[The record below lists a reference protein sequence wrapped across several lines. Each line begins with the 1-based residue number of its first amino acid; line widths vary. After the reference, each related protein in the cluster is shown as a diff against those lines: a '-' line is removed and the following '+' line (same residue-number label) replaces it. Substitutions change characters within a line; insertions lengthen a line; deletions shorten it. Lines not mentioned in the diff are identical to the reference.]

1 MKKILFAFSMIFALV
16 SCVSEDLPQTS
27 IPQEGDKVTLTF
39 GVQIP
44 EAGVATRSMAD
55 PAITSLNLLVFD
67 QNGYLVETAQA
78 YVGGSTSWTDK
89 TTPTDATETQPFT
102 VTLTK
107 TSAYRAIHF
116 VANAN
121 VSGLAQFGHEDALI
135 PSLVS
140 TSDDDA
146 YWQRMEFANG
156 IANKSGTYLSDGTVV
171 PLVRNFAKV
180 TVTENLSNF
189 VLEGFVVMNTRS
201 EGTVAAYN
209 ARERKFAK
217 FVEDTSARA
226 YSAMIAEYN
235 GFEAGE
241 QQNDTPNDS
250 AFTTGAK
257 YVRETAAGATNG
269 TNPYIIVKGKW
280 VASGTP
286 TDQTESKYYRLD
298 FVNAGG
304 TSGLAAI
311 LRNFSYNFTITSVE
325 KAGMSLDDVMK
336 ATEGENNLSFQ
347 EATQS
352 LLNISDGTG
361 QLFVS
366 ATNVTLVSNEPYIL
380 MYKYV
385 PDISTGTVGTATY
398 ARKDAYNA
406 DRSAF
411 VSDYVFDS
419 GTVDDLIAET
429 TDPALKAYYQEFS
442 DYDYIELLP
451 RSPESNTLNDVIVI
465 TGGELAREVR
475 FTRQPKINMTVKAYD
490 GFSKDKEDTT
500 VPAATNQKVWVDITI
515 PANLSQYIFPLE
527 FEIEAGAL
535 SIYPD
540 ANPDTDVTT
549 AERNNM
555 PVRTG
560 ATIIP
565 GQSGNTFRFVR
576 TLSLEEYQ
584 ALKAANPNAE
594 SVTFTSQFRT
604 NKADNESAVYVA
616 NHYFNTGN
624 RSFTNGGTAITEV
637 KRNITVTFD
646 DQASYYGADRSV
658 TATINVPDAANKDVT
673 VTIGDG
679 FTQPGTRTRET
690 DANGNIT
697 LPLTTAGWSGN
708 RSVTVS
714 YDAEIISDNQ
724 VITYTDGSATA
735 TVNVLYIPAGNIS
748 WEDIGN
754 TYRTVYLMRVDGN
767 TELSAIGTGG
777 NNQSNSQVQ
786 ITVAGLSVN
795 ERLYLRY
802 RSSTS
807 YSTTYLTVS
816 DAINGVNTTFAWQD
830 SRPNYSTMD

>member
-1 MKKILFAFSMIFALV
+1 M
-16 SCVSEDLPQTS
+16 
-27 IPQEGDKVTLTF
+27 TLTF

-44 EAGVATRSMAD
+44 EAGVATRSMAE
-55 PAITSLNLLVFD
+55 PAIKSLNLLVFD

-78 YVGGSTSWTDK
+78 YVGSSTSWEDK
-89 TTPTDATETQPFT
+89 TTPTTPTAEQEFT

-116 VANAN
+116 VANAD

-140 TSDDDA
+140 TEDDDA
-146 YWQRMEFANG
+146 YWQRMEFADG
-156 IANKSGTYLSDGTVV
+156 VANNTGTSDLTEDTVV

-180 TVTENLSNF
+180 TVTESLDNF

-217 FVEDTSARA
+217 FVEGKSARE

-241 QQNDTPNDS
+241 QQNTTPADN

-257 YVRETAAGATNG
+257 YVRETAAGATDG

-280 VASGTP
+280 VATGTP

-325 KAGMSLDDVMK
+325 KAGMSLVEVMN

-366 ATNVTLVSNEPYIL
+366 ATNVTLVSDEPYIL

-385 PDISTGTVGTATY
+385 PKISTGATDNGSAEY

-411 VSDYVFDS
+411 KSDYIAKDEDGNELK
-419 GTVDDLIAET
+419 GTVASLIAAT

-442 DYDYIELLP
+442 DYNYITLQPDTP
-451 RSPESNTLNDVIVI
+451 RPNTLNDVIVI

-475 FTRQPKINMTVKAYD
+475 FTLQEKINMTVEAYD
-490 GFSKDKEDTT
+490 GVGKDDE
-500 VPAATNQKVWVDITI
+500 VARATGQKVWVDIAI

-540 ANPDTDVTT
+540 ANPEASVTT

-560 ATIIP
+560 ATIAIDEAT
-565 GQSGNTFRFVR
+565 GELKSGNTFRFVR
-576 TLSLEEYQ
+576 TLSLEEYE
-584 ALKAANPNAE
+584 ALKEADPNAE
-594 SVTFTSQFRT
+594 SVTFTSQFLT
-604 NKADNESAVYVA
+604 NKAANESQVYVA
-616 NHYFNTGN
+616 NHYFNTGFDIDQNEKGEKEYIGFKNPEITYVKSLIIKNIKSATAKYDYGIMGSGDRLSSN
-624 RSFTNGGTAITEV
+624 RDITISDGNNHFTTRTFNNAGPANTEPIDVSSWDLTEDATIYFSFTYSIDIMGNKLEE
-637 KRNITVTFD
+637 NY
-646 DQASYYGADRSV
+646 QASIKVSELNATGA
-658 TATINVPDAANKDVT
+658 
-673 VTIGDG
+673 
-679 FTQPGTRTRET
+679 
-690 DANGNIT
+690 NIT
-697 LPLTTAGWSGN
+697 LNFTKN
-708 RSVTVS
+708 
-714 YDAEIISDNQ
+714 
-724 VITYTDGSATA
+724 
-735 TVNVLYIPAGNIS
+735 
-748 WEDIGN
+748 
-754 TYRTVYLMRVDGN
+754 
-767 TELSAIGTGG
+767 
-777 NNQSNSQVQ
+777 
-786 ITVAGLSVN
+786 
-795 ERLYLRY
+795 
-802 RSSTS
+802 
-807 YSTTYLTVS
+807 
-816 DAINGVNTTFAWQD
+816 
-830 SRPNYSTMD
+830 

>member
-1 MKKILFAFSMIFALV
+1 M
-16 SCVSEDLPQTS
+16 
-27 IPQEGDKVTLTF
+27 TLTF

-67 QNGYLVETAQA
+67 QNGYLVETATA
-78 YVGGSTSWTDK
+78 TVGGNTLWEDK
-89 TTPTDATETQPFT
+89 TTPTTPAAKQAFT

-116 VANAN
+116 VANAD
-121 VSGLAQFGHEDALI
+121 VSGLADFGHEDALI

-140 TSDDDA
+140 TDTDDA

-156 IANKSGTYLSDGTVV
+156 IANTSGTYLSKDTVV

-180 TVTENLSNF
+180 TVTESLDNF

-217 FVEDTSARA
+217 FVDVDGKTARA
-226 YSAMIAEYN
+226 YSAMITEYN

-241 QQNDTPNDS
+241 QQNTKPADA
-250 AFTTGAK
+250 AFTLGAK
-257 YVRETAAGATNG
+257 YVRETVAGATETKNDDGTTTPG
-269 TNPYIIVKGKW
+269 TNPYIIVKGKYNG
-280 VASGTP
+280 ST
-286 TDQTESKYYRLD
+286 TSTYYRLD
-298 FVNAGG
+298 FVNASG
-304 TSGLAAI
+304 TAQGDTTPGLAAI
-311 LRNFSYNFTITSVE
+311 LRNFSYNFNITSVE
-325 KAGMSLDDVMK
+325 KAGMSLEDVMN

-352 LLNISDGTG
+352 LLNISDGQG

-385 PDISTGTVGTATY
+385 PNISTGTTANGSAKY
-398 ARKDAYNA
+398 SRKGLYNA
-406 DRSAF
+406 EKSAF
-411 VSDYVFDS
+411 ESDYITGS
-419 GTVDDLIAET
+419 GTVDNLIANA
-429 TDPALKAYYQEFS
+429 TDPSLKAYYREFAG
-442 DYDYIELLP
+442 YNYIKLQP
-451 RSPESNTLNDVIVI
+451 RSPQANTLDDVIVI

-475 FTRQPKINMTVKAYD
+475 FKLQQKINMTVKAYD
-490 GFSKDKEDTT
+490 GASKNSDKTTDTE

-527 FEIEAGAL
+527 FEIEAEAL

-540 ANPDTDVTT
+540 AKPTTTVTT

-576 TLSLEEYQ
+576 TLSLDEYN
-584 ALKAANPNAE
+584 ALKAAAGTNAE
-594 SVTFTSQFRT
+594 TVTFTSQFRT
-604 NKADNESAVYVA
+604 NKADNKSAVYVA

-624 RSFTNGGTAITEV
+624 VSFTNGGAAINEV
-637 KRNITVTFD
+637 KRNITVTFN
-646 DQASYYGADRSV
+646 DQASYYGAGRSV
-658 TATINVPDAANKDVT
+658 TATINVPNAASKYVT
-673 VTIGDG
+673 VTVGDG
-679 FTQPGTRTRET
+679 FTLSGTSSMPT
-690 DANGNIT
+690 NGSGNIT
-697 LPLTTAGWSGN
+697 LTLTTAGWSGN

-714 YDAEIISDNQ
+714 YDAEIVSGNQ
-724 VITYTDGSATA
+724 VITYADGSATA
-735 TVNVLYIPAGNIS
+735 TVNKLYIPAGKIAYTNDTIS
-748 WEDIGN
+748 GIEEF
-754 TYRTVYLMRVDGN
+754 T
-767 TELSAIGTGG
+767 
-777 NNQSNSQVQ
+777 
-786 ITVAGLSVN
+786 
-795 ERLYLRY
+795 LYHSG
-802 RSSTS
+802 SSTNQTS
-807 YSTTYLTVS
+807 YISNKSNETAFTVTINNLDQNSEVLYVRTDRTGSYGSPRYYSPLFSAQDALDGFSGAFTTK
-816 DAINGVNTTFAWQD
+816 DPWNN
-830 SRPNYSTMD
+830 

>member
-44 EAGVATRSMAD
+44 EAGVATRSMAV

-78 YVGGSTSWTDK
+78 YVGGSTSWDDK
-89 TTPTDATETQPFT
+89 TTPTDATKTQSFT

-121 VSGLAQFGHEDALI
+121 VSGLANFGHEDALI
-135 PSLVS
+135 HSLVS
-140 TSDDDA
+140 TGTDDA

-156 IANKSGTYLSDGTVV
+156 IASDSGTKLDNNTVV

-180 TVTENLSNF
+180 TVTENLDNF

-217 FVEDTSARA
+217 FVNGTTARE

-241 QQNDTPNDS
+241 QQNTTPADN
-250 AFTTGAK
+250 AFTPGAK
-257 YVRETAAGATNG
+257 YVRETAAGATDG
-269 TNPYIIVKGKW
+269 TNPYIIVKGKYNG
-280 VASGTP
+280 ST
-286 TDQTESKYYRLD
+286 TSTYNRLD

-311 LRNFSYNFTITSVE
+311 LRNFSYNFTITGVE
-325 KAGMSLDDVMK
+325 KAGMSLTDAMN

-385 PDISTGTVGTATY
+385 SNIANGTVGTASY
-398 ARKDAYNA
+398 ARKDTYNE

-411 VSDYVFDS
+411 VSDYVIDS
-419 GTVDDLIAET
+419 GIVADLIDETT

-442 DYDYIELLP
+442 DYNYITLQPDTP
-451 RSPESNTLNDVIVI
+451 RPNTLNDVIVI

-475 FTRQPKINMTVKAYD
+475 FTLQEKINMTVEAYD
-490 GFSKDKEDTT
+490 GVGKDDE
-500 VPAATNQKVWVDITI
+500 VARATGQKVWVDIAI

-540 ANPDTDVTT
+540 ANPEASVTT

-560 ATIIP
+560 ATIAIDEAT
-565 GQSGNTFRFVR
+565 GELKSGNTFRFVR
-576 TLSLEEYQ
+576 TLSLEEYE
-584 ALKAANPNAE
+584 ALKEADPNAE
-594 SVTFTSQFRT
+594 SVTFTSQFLT
-604 NKADNESAVYVA
+604 NKAANESQVYVA
-616 NHYFNTGN
+616 NHYFNTGFDIDKN
-624 RSFTNGGTAITEV
+624 DEGVDEYIGFKNPPITYATEL
-637 KRNITVTFD
+637 KISNITVTGWYRNYEKTVEIFTSDSYNASDRLGSYDNVATNSKLSGSIDITGKGLTD
-646 DQASYYGADRSV
+646 DSVIYFRASDYYSTYTASATVGDINKGA
-658 TATINVPDAANKDVT
+658 
-673 VTIGDG
+673 
-679 FTQPGTRTRET
+679 
-690 DANGNIT
+690 IT
-697 LPLTTAGWSGN
+697 LSF
-708 RSVTVS
+708 
-714 YDAEIISDNQ
+714 
-724 VITYTDGSATA
+724 
-735 TVNVLYIPAGNIS
+735 
-748 WEDIGN
+748 
-754 TYRTVYLMRVDGN
+754 
-767 TELSAIGTGG
+767 
-777 NNQSNSQVQ
+777 NN
-786 ITVAGLSVN
+786 
-795 ERLYLRY
+795 
-802 RSSTS
+802 
-807 YSTTYLTVS
+807 
-816 DAINGVNTTFAWQD
+816 
-830 SRPNYSTMD
+830 

>member
-1 MKKILFAFSMIFALV
+1 M
-16 SCVSEDLPQTS
+16 
-27 IPQEGDKVTLTF
+27 TLTF

-44 EAGVATRSMAD
+44 EAGVATRSMAV

-78 YVGGSTSWTDK
+78 YVGGSTSWDDK
-89 TTPTDATETQPFT
+89 TTPTDATKTQSFT

-121 VSGLAQFGHEDALI
+121 VSGLANFGHEDALI

-140 TSDDDA
+140 TGTDDA

-156 IANKSGTYLSDGTVV
+156 IASDSGTKLDNNTVV

-180 TVTENLSNF
+180 TVTENLDNF

-217 FVEDTSARA
+217 FVNGTSARE

-241 QQNDTPNDS
+241 QQKATPTDA

-257 YVRETAAGATNG
+257 YVRETAAGATDG

-280 VASGTP
+280 VATGTP

-311 LRNFSYNFTITSVE
+311 LRNFSYNFNITSVE
-325 KAGMSLDDVMK
+325 KAGMSLEDVMN

-385 PDISTGTVGTATY
+385 SDIANGTVGTAKY

-411 VSDYVFDS
+411 ESTYFDS
-419 GTVDDLIAET
+419 AKSGTIDDAFINAQ
-429 TDPALKAYYQEFS
+429 DASMRDYYKEFKGYS
-442 DYDYIELLP
+442 YITLLP
-451 RSPESNTLNDVIVI
+451 RTPQTNTLNDVIVI
-465 TGGELAREVR
+465 TGGETGNELAREVR
-475 FTRQPKINMTVKAYD
+475 FTLQEKINMTVEAYD
-490 GFSKDKEDTT
+490 GNVGVEDNE
-500 VPAATNQKVWVDITI
+500 VARATGQKVWVNIAI

-540 ANPDTDVTT
+540 ANPDTSKTT

-560 ATIIP
+560 ATIAIDEAT
-565 GQSGNTFRFVR
+565 GNLKSGNTFRFVR
-576 TLSLEEYQ
+576 TLSLEEYN
-584 ALKAANPNAE
+584 ALKAAAGTNAE
-594 SVTFTSQFRT
+594 TVTFTSQFLT
-604 NKADNESAVYVA
+604 NKAANESQVYVA
-616 NHYFNTGN
+616 NHYFNTGFDIDQN
-624 RSFTNGGTAITEV
+624 EKGEKEYIGFKNPAITYATEL
-637 KRNITVTFD
+637 KISNITVTGWTRYYPKTVEIFTSNSYNTSDRLGSYNNVSTNSKLSGTIDISGKGLAD
-646 DQASYYGADRSV
+646 DSIIYFRASDQYS
-658 TATINVPDAANKDVT
+658 
-673 VTIGDG
+673 
-679 FTQPGTRTRET
+679 
-690 DANGNIT
+690 
-697 LPLTTAGWSGN
+697 
-708 RSVTVS
+708 
-714 YDAEIISDNQ
+714 
-724 VITYTDGSATA
+724 TYTASATVGEINA
-735 TVNVLYIPAGNIS
+735 K
-748 WEDIGN
+748 DI
-754 TYRTVYLMRVDGN
+754 M
-767 TELSAIGTGG
+767 
-777 NNQSNSQVQ
+777 
-786 ITVAGLSVN
+786 
-795 ERLYLRY
+795 
-802 RSSTS
+802 
-807 YSTTYLTVS
+807 LTF
-816 DAINGVNTTFAWQD
+816 DN
-830 SRPNYSTMD
+830 

>member
-1 MKKILFAFSMIFALV
+1 MIFALV
-16 SCVSEDLPQTS
+16 SCVSEDLPQTY

-44 EAGVATRSMAD
+44 EAGVATRSMAE

-78 YVGGSTSWTDK
+78 YVGGSTSWNDT
-89 TTPTDATETQPFT
+89 TTPTTPPTATQDFT

-116 VANAN
+116 VANAD
-121 VSGLAQFGHEDALI
+121 VSGLADFGHEDALI

-140 TSDDDA
+140 TGDADA
-146 YWQRMEFANG
+146 YWQRMEFADG
-156 IANKSGTYLSDGTVV
+156 VANNTGTSDLTEDTVV

-217 FVEDTSARA
+217 FVNVDGTTARA

-241 QQNDTPNDS
+241 QQNATPADA

-257 YVRETAAGATNG
+257 YVRETAAGATDG

-280 VASGTP
+280 VATGTP

-325 KAGMSLDDVMK
+325 KDGMSLENVMK

-385 PDISTGTVGTATY
+385 SNIANGTVGTASH
-398 ARKDAYNA
+398 ARKDTYNA

-411 VSDYVFDS
+411 ESTYYDNSKS
-419 GTVDDLIAET
+419 GTIDDAFINAQ
-429 TDPALKAYYQEFS
+429 DASMRDYYKEFKGYS
-442 DYDYIELLP
+442 YITLLP
-451 RSPESNTLNDVIVI
+451 RSPQANTLDDVIVI

-475 FTRQPKINMTVKAYD
+475 FTLQEKINMTVEAYD
-490 GFSKDKEDTT
+490 GVGNDDVVER
-500 VPAATNQKVWVDITI
+500 ATGQKVWVDITI

-540 ANPDTDVTT
+540 ANPDTNVTT

-576 TLSLEEYQ
+576 TLSLEEYN
-584 ALKAANPNAE
+584 ALKAAAGTNAE
-594 SVTFTSQFRT
+594 TVTFTSQFLT
-604 NKADNESAVYVA
+604 NKAANESQVYVA
-616 NHYFNTGN
+616 NHYFNTGFDIDKN
-624 RSFTNGGTAITEV
+624 DEGEYENIGFKNPPRPEV
-637 KRNITVTFD
+637 TTLTFKVRGSHLYNS
-646 DQASYYGADRSV
+646 A
-658 TATINVPDAANKDVT
+658 PT
-673 VTIGDG
+673 VTITSGSASA
-679 FTQPGTRTRET
+679 E
-690 DANGNIT
+690 IT
-697 LPLTTAGWSGN
+697 LN
-708 RSVTVS
+708 
-714 YDAEIISDNQ
+714 SDER
-724 VITYTDGSATA
+724 TYTSCTYDLTGLGLYEDSVVTFSGSYTGTYDRWTYTGTCTYTTTIGALQNQEITLDF
-735 TVNVLYIPAGNIS
+735 NVE
-748 WEDIGN
+748 WD
-754 TYRTVYLMRVDGN
+754 
-767 TELSAIGTGG
+767 
-777 NNQSNSQVQ
+777 
-786 ITVAGLSVN
+786 
-795 ERLYLRY
+795 
-802 RSSTS
+802 
-807 YSTTYLTVS
+807 
-816 DAINGVNTTFAWQD
+816 
-830 SRPNYSTMD
+830 

>member
-44 EAGVATRSMAD
+44 ETGVATRSMAV

-78 YVGGSTSWTDK
+78 YVGGSTSWNDN
-89 TTPTDATETQPFT
+89 TTPTDATKTQDFT

-140 TSDDDA
+140 TGTDDA

-156 IANKSGTYLSDGTVV
+156 IASDSGTKLDNNTVV

-180 TVTENLSNF
+180 TVTESLANF
-189 VLEGFVVMNTRS
+189 ELEGFVVMNTRS

-217 FVEDTSARA
+217 FVDSNNQARE
-226 YSAMIAEYN
+226 YSAMIAEYK

-241 QQNDTPNDS
+241 QNNDTPDV
-250 AFTTGAK
+250 ADFTTGAK
-257 YVRETAAGATNG
+257 YVRETVAGATETKNDDGTTTPG

-280 VASGTP
+280 VATGTP

-325 KAGMSLDDVMK
+325 KDGMSLDEVMN

-366 ATNVTLVSNEPYIL
+366 ATNVTLVSDEPYIL

-385 PDISTGTVGTATY
+385 PNIANNGTVGTAKY
-398 ARKDAYNA
+398 SRKGLYNA

-411 VSDYVFDS
+411 ESDYIAKDEDGNELK
-419 GTVDDLIAET
+419 GTIDDAFIDAQ
-429 TDPALKAYYQEFS
+429 DASMRDYYKEFKGYS
-442 DYDYIELLP
+442 YITLLP
-451 RSPESNTLNDVIVI
+451 RTPQETTWNDDIVI

-475 FTRQPKINMTVKAYD
+475 FTLQKKINMTVEAYD
-490 GFSKDKEDTT
+490 GNVGVEDNE
-500 VPAATNQKVWVDITI
+500 VARATGQKVWVDIAI

-540 ANPDTDVTT
+540 ANPDTRVTT

-560 ATIIP
+560 ATIAIDEAT
-565 GQSGNTFRFVR
+565 GNLKSGNTFRFVR
-576 TLSLEEYQ
+576 TLSLEEYN
-584 ALKAANPNAE
+584 ALKAAAGTNAE
-594 SVTFTSQFRT
+594 TVTFTSQFLT
-604 NKADNESAVYVA
+604 NKAANESQVYVA
-616 NHYFNTGN
+616 NHYFNTGFDGFVN
-624 RSFTNGGTAITEV
+624 PTVQEV
-637 KRNITVTFD
+637 KSLSFSAIGSNLNGENR
-646 DQASYYGADRSV
+646 
-658 TATINVPDAANKDVT
+658 T
-673 VTIGDG
+673 VTITSGSASA
-679 FTQPGTRTRET
+679 E
-690 DANGNIT
+690 IT
-697 LPLTTAGWSGN
+697 LN
-708 RSVTVS
+708 
-714 YDAEIISDNQ
+714 SDER
-724 VITYTDGSATA
+724 TYTSCTYDLTGLGLYEDSVVTFSGSYEVTYGYGY
-735 TVNVLYIPAGNIS
+735 TFTYTCTYTTT
-748 WEDIGN
+748 IGA
-754 TYRTVYLMRVDGN
+754 LQ
-767 TELSAIGTGG
+767 
-777 NNQSNSQVQ
+777 NQK
-786 ITVAGLSVN
+786 ITLAF
-795 ERLYLRY
+795 EWDR
-802 RSSTS
+802 
-807 YSTTYLTVS
+807 
-816 DAINGVNTTFAWQD
+816 
-830 SRPNYSTMD
+830 

>member
-1 MKKILFAFSMIFALV
+1 M
-16 SCVSEDLPQTS
+16 
-27 IPQEGDKVTLTF
+27 TLTF

-44 EAGVATRSMAD
+44 EAGVATRSMAV

-78 YVGGSTSWTDK
+78 YVGGSTSWDDK
-89 TTPTDATETQPFT
+89 TTPTDATKTQSFT

-121 VSGLAQFGHEDALI
+121 VSGLANFGHEDALI

-140 TSDDDA
+140 TGTDDA

-156 IANKSGTYLSDGTVV
+156 IASDSGTKLDNNTVV

-180 TVTENLSNF
+180 TVTENLDNF

-217 FVEDTSARA
+217 FVNGTSARE

-241 QQNDTPNDS
+241 QQKATPTDA

-257 YVRETAAGATNG
+257 YVRETAAGATDG

-280 VASGTP
+280 VATGTP

-311 LRNFSYNFTITSVE
+311 LRNFSYNFNITSVE
-325 KAGMSLDDVMK
+325 KAGMSLEDVMN

-385 PDISTGTVGTATY
+385 SDIANGTVGTAKY

-411 VSDYVFDS
+411 ESTYFDS
-419 GTVDDLIAET
+419 AKSGTIDDAFINAQ
-429 TDPALKAYYQEFS
+429 DASMRDYYKEFKGYS
-442 DYDYIELLP
+442 YITLLP
-451 RSPESNTLNDVIVI
+451 RTPQTNTLNDVIVI
-465 TGGELAREVR
+465 TGGETGNELAREVR
-475 FTRQPKINMTVKAYD
+475 FTLQEKIDMTVEAYD
-490 GFSKDKEDTT
+490 GNDEDN
-500 VPAATNQKVWVDITI
+500 VVERATGQKVWVDITI

-540 ANPDTDVTT
+540 ANPDTSKTT

-560 ATIIP
+560 ATIAIDEAT
-565 GQSGNTFRFVR
+565 GNLKSGNTFRFVR
-576 TLSLEEYQ
+576 TLSLEEYE
-584 ALKAANPNAE
+584 ALKEADPNAE
-594 SVTFTSQFRT
+594 SVTFTSQFLT
-604 NKADNESAVYVA
+604 NKAANESQVYVA
-616 NHYFNTGN
+616 NHYFKTGFDIDQN
-624 RSFTNGGTAITEV
+624 EKGEKEYIGFKNPPRPEV
-637 KRNITVTFD
+637 TTLTFKVRGSNLYNS
-646 DQASYYGADRSV
+646 AR
-658 TATINVPDAANKDVT
+658 T
-673 VTIGDG
+673 VTITSGSASA
-679 FTQPGTRTRET
+679 E
-690 DANGNIT
+690 IT
-697 LPLTTAGWSGN
+697 LN
-708 RSVTVS
+708 
-714 YDAEIISDNQ
+714 SDER
-724 VITYTDGSATA
+724 TYTSCTYDLTGLGLYEDSVVTFSGSYTGTYDRWTYTGTCTYTTTIGALQNQEITLDF
-735 TVNVLYIPAGNIS
+735 NVEWDY
-748 WEDIGN
+748 
-754 TYRTVYLMRVDGN
+754 
-767 TELSAIGTGG
+767 
-777 NNQSNSQVQ
+777 
-786 ITVAGLSVN
+786 
-795 ERLYLRY
+795 
-802 RSSTS
+802 
-807 YSTTYLTVS
+807 
-816 DAINGVNTTFAWQD
+816 
-830 SRPNYSTMD
+830 

>member
-1 MKKILFAFSMIFALV
+1 M
-16 SCVSEDLPQTS
+16 
-27 IPQEGDKVTLTF
+27 TLTF

-44 EAGVATRSMAD
+44 EAGVATRSMAE

-78 YVGGSTSWTDK
+78 YVGGSTSWNDT
-89 TTPTDATETQPFT
+89 TTPTDATKTQSFT

-116 VANAN
+116 VANAD
-121 VSGLAQFGHEDALI
+121 VSGLANFGHEDALI

-140 TSDDDA
+140 TDTDDA

-156 IANKSGTYLSDGTVV
+156 IANTSGTYLSKDTVV
-171 PLVRNFAKV
+171 PLVRSFAKV
-180 TVTENLSNF
+180 TVTESLDNF

-217 FVEDTSARA
+217 FVDVDGKTARA
-226 YSAMIAEYN
+226 YSAMITEYN

-241 QQNDTPNDS
+241 QQNTKPADA

-257 YVRETAAGATNG
+257 YVRETAAGATDG

-280 VASGTP
+280 VATGTP

-325 KAGMSLDDVMK
+325 KAGMSLDEVMN

-385 PDISTGTVGTATY
+385 PNISTGTTANGSASY

-411 VSDYVFDS
+411 ESTYYDSAKS
-419 GTVDDLIAET
+419 GTVASLIAAT

-442 DYDYIELLP
+442 DYNYITLQP
-451 RSPESNTLNDVIVI
+451 RSPQANTLDDVIVI

-475 FTRQPKINMTVKAYD
+475 FTLQQKINMTVEAYD
-490 GFSKDKEDTT
+490 GVGKDNE
-500 VPAATNQKVWVDITI
+500 VARATGEKVWVNITI

-540 ANPDTDVTT
+540 ANPNTNVTT

-560 ATIIP
+560 ATIAIDEAT
-565 GQSGNTFRFVR
+565 GNLKSGNTFRFVR
-576 TLSLEEYQ
+576 TLSLAEYND
-584 ALKAANPNAE
+584 LKDKAANGAE
-594 SVTFTSQFRT
+594 TVTFTSQFKT
-604 NKADNESAVYVA
+604 NKAANESQVYVA
-616 NHYFNTGN
+616 NHYFNTGYDIDKNDEGVDEYIGFKNPEVTYVETLIMDHINAATNSGDN
-624 RSFTNGGTAITEV
+624 RLGTNRA
-637 KRNITVTFD
+637 
-646 DQASYYGADRSV
+646 
-658 TATINVPDAANKDVT
+658 
-673 VTIGDG
+673 VTIYTADN
-679 FTQPGTRTRET
+679 TTLGTRYFNNNGPTDTSALDVSSYEITLDDTIYFRFTRTSSNTTYYAYVKVSELN
-690 DANGNIT
+690 ANGANIT
-697 LPLTTAGWSGN
+697 LNFTTTNPL
-708 RSVTVS
+708 
-714 YDAEIISDNQ
+714 
-724 VITYTDGSATA
+724 
-735 TVNVLYIPAGNIS
+735 
-748 WEDIGN
+748 
-754 TYRTVYLMRVDGN
+754 
-767 TELSAIGTGG
+767 
-777 NNQSNSQVQ
+777 
-786 ITVAGLSVN
+786 
-795 ERLYLRY
+795 
-802 RSSTS
+802 
-807 YSTTYLTVS
+807 
-816 DAINGVNTTFAWQD
+816 
-830 SRPNYSTMD
+830 

>member
-16 SCVSEDLPQTS
+16 SCVNEDLPQTS

-78 YVGGSTSWTDK
+78 YVGGSTSWNDT
-89 TTPTDATETQPFT
+89 TTPTTPPTAEQDFT

-116 VANAN
+116 VANAD

-140 TSDDDA
+140 TGDADA

-156 IANKSGTYLSDGTVV
+156 IANDSGTFLDNNTVV

-180 TVTENLSNF
+180 TVTENLTNF

-217 FVEDTSARA
+217 FVEGKTARG
-226 YSAMIAEYN
+226 YSAMIAEYS

-241 QQNDTPNDS
+241 QQNATPAAD
-250 AFTTGAK
+250 AFTPATEAI
-257 YVRETAAGATNG
+257 YVRETAAGATDG

-325 KAGMSLDDVMK
+325 KDGMSLVEVMT

-385 PDISTGTVGTATY
+385 PDISSPGETANGSAKY
-398 ARKDAYNA
+398 SRKDTYNA

-411 VSDYVFDS
+411 VSDYVIDS
-419 GTVDDLIAET
+419 GTVADLIAAT

-442 DYDYIELLP
+442 DYNYITLQPGSLKE
-451 RSPESNTLNDVIVI
+451 NTLNDVIVI

-475 FTRQPKINMTVKAYD
+475 FTLQKKINMTVEAYD
-490 GFSKDKEDTT
+490 GNGNDKEDNE
-500 VPAATNQKVWVDITI
+500 VARATGQKVWVDITI

-540 ANPDTDVTT
+540 ANPDTSVTT

-565 GQSGNTFRFVR
+565 NQSGNTFRFVR
-576 TLSLEEYQ
+576 TLSLEEYN
-584 ALKAANPNAE
+584 ALKTAANGAE
-594 SVTFTSQFRT
+594 TVTFTSQFLT
-604 NKADNESAVYVA
+604 NKAASASQVYVA
-616 NHYFNTGN
+616 NHYFNTGKDGFVN
-624 RSFTNGGTAITEV
+624 PAITYATEL
-637 KRNITVTFD
+637 KLGNINAAHAYQHPQYPEYSDDYLATSNRNVTIYTKDGTNVSGTTTYSFD
-646 DQASYYGADRSV
+646 ENGPRNNV
-658 TATINVPDAANKDVT
+658 TTITINGENLNLTTEDYVYFKFTRSSTTYYAYVKVSDLNA
-673 VTIGDG
+673 DG
-679 FTQPGTRTRET
+679 
-690 DANGNIT
+690 ANIT
-697 LPLTTAGWSGN
+697 LNFTTTNPL
-708 RSVTVS
+708 
-714 YDAEIISDNQ
+714 
-724 VITYTDGSATA
+724 
-735 TVNVLYIPAGNIS
+735 
-748 WEDIGN
+748 
-754 TYRTVYLMRVDGN
+754 
-767 TELSAIGTGG
+767 
-777 NNQSNSQVQ
+777 
-786 ITVAGLSVN
+786 
-795 ERLYLRY
+795 
-802 RSSTS
+802 
-807 YSTTYLTVS
+807 
-816 DAINGVNTTFAWQD
+816 
-830 SRPNYSTMD
+830 

>member
-1 MKKILFAFSMIFALV
+1 M
-16 SCVSEDLPQTS
+16 
-27 IPQEGDKVTLTF
+27 TLTF

-44 EAGVATRSMAD
+44 EAGVATRSMAE
-55 PAITSLNLLVFD
+55 PAITSLSLLVFD

-78 YVGGSTSWTDK
+78 YVGGSTSWEDK
-89 TTPTDATETQPFT
+89 TTPTTPTATQKFT

-116 VANAN
+116 VANAD
-121 VSGLAQFGHEDALI
+121 VSGLADFGHEDALI

-140 TSDDDA
+140 TDADDA

-156 IANKSGTYLSDGTVV
+156 IANTSGTYLSTDTVV

-180 TVTENLSNF
+180 TVTESLDNF

-217 FVEDTSARA
+217 FVDVDGKTARA

-241 QQNDTPNDS
+241 QQDS
-250 AFTTGAK
+250 KPADAAFTTGAK
-257 YVRETAAGATNG
+257 YVRETAAGATDG

-286 TDQTESKYYRLD
+286 TGQTESKYYRLD

-311 LRNFSYNFTITSVE
+311 LRNFSYNFNITSVE
-325 KAGMSLDDVMK
+325 KAGMSLDEVMN

-366 ATNVTLVSNEPYIL
+366 ATNVTLVSDEPYIL

-385 PDISTGTVGTATY
+385 PNISTGTTANGSASY

-411 VSDYVFDS
+411 ESTYYDSAKS
-419 GTVDDLIAET
+419 GTVASLIAAT

-442 DYDYIELLP
+442 DYNYITLQP
-451 RSPESNTLNDVIVI
+451 RDPQPNTLDDVIVI

-475 FTRQPKINMTVKAYD
+475 FTLQEKIDMTVEAYD
-490 GFSKDKEDTT
+490 GASKNSDKTT
-500 VPAATNQKVWVDITI
+500 DNEVARATGEKVWVDITI

-540 ANPDTDVTT
+540 ANPNTNVTT

-560 ATIIP
+560 ATIAIDEAT
-565 GQSGNTFRFVR
+565 GTLKSGNTFRFVR
-576 TLSLEEYQ
+576 TLSLAEYN
-584 ALKAANPNAE
+584 ALKTAANGAE
-594 SVTFTSQFRT
+594 TVTFTSQFLT
-604 NKADNESAVYVA
+604 NKAESASQVYVA
-616 NHYFNTGN
+616 NHYFNTGFDGFVN
-624 RSFTNGGTAITEV
+624 PKTTANFTNVALNGGA
-637 KRNITVTFD
+637 
-646 DQASYYGADRSV
+646 YYGANQTVTLTFTAPDSTGPINVKLENIAGLTPTGTANEDGTYTTTYSGGTHTLTFTTNSWGGSRSV
-658 TATINVPDAANKDVT
+658 TFSADTSSVKYNSATASATVNKIHIAAGDLKVSGIKYASVSAGPLGTGYAETAT
-673 VTIGDG
+673 VTIEYNGSNVG
-679 FTQPGTRTRET
+679 QFSVNRNTTTNS
-690 DANGNIT
+690 DAFD
-697 LPLTTAGWSGN
+697 L
-708 RSVTVS
+708 
-714 YDAEIISDNQ
+714 
-724 VITYTDGSATA
+724 
-735 TVNVLYIPAGNIS
+735 TVNNLSENNYQTLTIS
-748 WEDIGN
+748 LN
-754 TYRTVYLMRVDGN
+754 Y
-767 TELSAIGTGG
+767 
-777 NNQSNSQVQ
+777 
-786 ITVAGLSVN
+786 
-795 ERLYLRY
+795 
-802 RSSTS
+802 STS
-807 YSTTYLTVS
+807 YIYNSTSGKATTTIGNL
-816 DAINGVNTTFAWQD
+816 VNCTQTITF
-830 SRPNYSTMD
+830 N

>member
-44 EAGVATRSMAD
+44 EAGVATRSMAE

-78 YVGGSTSWTDK
+78 YVGGSTSWNDT
-89 TTPTDATETQPFT
+89 TTPTDATKTQAFT

-140 TSDDDA
+140 TEDDDA

-156 IANKSGTYLSDGTVV
+156 IASDSGTKLDNSTIV

-180 TVTENLSNF
+180 TVTESLANF
-189 VLEGFVVMNTRS
+189 ELEGFVVTNTRS

-217 FVEDTSARA
+217 FVDVDGTTARE

-241 QQNDTPNDS
+241 QQNDEPADA
-250 AFTTGAK
+250 AFTLGAK
-257 YVRETAAGATNG
+257 YVRETAAGATDG

-280 VASGTP
+280 VATGTP

-325 KAGMSLDDVMK
+325 KAGMSLDEVMN

-385 PDISTGTVGTATY
+385 PNISTGTTANGSASY

-411 VSDYVFDS
+411 ESTYYDSAKS
-419 GTVDDLIAET
+419 GTVASLIAAT

-442 DYDYIELLP
+442 DYNYITLQP
-451 RSPESNTLNDVIVI
+451 RDPQPNTLDDVIVI

-475 FTRQPKINMTVKAYD
+475 FTLQEKIDMTVEAYD
-490 GFSKDKEDTT
+490 GVGKDNE
-500 VPAATNQKVWVDITI
+500 VARATGEKVWVNITI

-540 ANPDTDVTT
+540 ANPNTNVTT

-560 ATIIP
+560 ATIAIDEAT
-565 GQSGNTFRFVR
+565 GNLKSGNTFRFVR
-576 TLSLEEYQ
+576 TLSLAEYND
-584 ALKAANPNAE
+584 LKDKAANGAE
-594 SVTFTSQFRT
+594 TVTFTSQFKT
-604 NKADNESAVYVA
+604 NKAANESQVYVA
-616 NHYFNTGN
+616 NHYFNTGYDIDKN
-624 RSFTNGGTAITEV
+624 DEGVDEYIGFKNPEITDIEV
-637 KRNITVTFD
+637 LHVEHITVTGGYSGSRDIELFTNSD
-646 DQASYYGADRSV
+646 YSSNNRLATYNNIDSGDKLSNNSLSIAGKNLTEDSIIYFRTNSYYGYRRYA
-658 TATINVPDAANKDVT
+658 
-673 VTIGDG
+673 
-679 FTQPGTRTRET
+679 Q
-690 DANGNIT
+690 
-697 LPLTTAGWSGN
+697 
-708 RSVTVS
+708 
-714 YDAEIISDNQ
+714 
-724 VITYTDGSATA
+724 A
-735 TVNVLYIPAGNIS
+735 TVGQINSGSFNLPF
-748 WEDIGN
+748 
-754 TYRTVYLMRVDGN
+754 
-767 TELSAIGTGG
+767 EL
-777 NNQSNSQVQ
+777 NN
-786 ITVAGLSVN
+786 
-795 ERLYLRY
+795 
-802 RSSTS
+802 
-807 YSTTYLTVS
+807 
-816 DAINGVNTTFAWQD
+816 
-830 SRPNYSTMD
+830 

>member
-1 MKKILFAFSMIFALV
+1 M
-16 SCVSEDLPQTS
+16 
-27 IPQEGDKVTLTF
+27 TLTF

-44 EAGVATRSMAD
+44 EAGVATRSMAV
-55 PAITSLNLLVFD
+55 PAVTSLNLLVFD

-78 YVGGSTSWTDK
+78 YVGGSTSWTDN
-89 TTPTDATETQPFT
+89 TTPTTPAAKQAFT

-116 VANAN
+116 VANAD
-121 VSGLAQFGHEDALI
+121 VSGLADFGHEDALI

-140 TSDDDA
+140 IDTDDA

-156 IANKSGTYLSDGTVV
+156 IASDSGTKLDNNTVV

-180 TVTENLSNF
+180 TVTENLPNF

-209 ARERKFAK
+209 AREREFAE
-217 FVEDTSARA
+217 FVNGTTARE

-241 QQNDTPNDS
+241 QQNTKPADA

-257 YVRETAAGATNG
+257 YVRETAAGATDG

-280 VASGTP
+280 VATGTP

-325 KAGMSLDDVMK
+325 KAGMSLDEVMT

-385 PDISTGTVGTATY
+385 PNISTGTTANGSASY

-411 VSDYVFDS
+411 ESDYIAKDEDGNELK
-419 GTVDDLIAET
+419 GTIDDAFINAQ
-429 TDPALKAYYQEFS
+429 DASMRDYYKEFKGYS
-442 DYDYIELLP
+442 YITLLP
-451 RSPESNTLNDVIVI
+451 RTPQETTWNDDIVI

-475 FTRQPKINMTVKAYD
+475 FTLQEKINMTVEAYD
-490 GFSKDKEDTT
+490 GNDKDKDDE
-500 VPAATNQKVWVDITI
+500 VARATGQKVWVDITI

-540 ANPDTDVTT
+540 ANPEASVTT

-560 ATIIP
+560 ATIAIDEAT
-565 GQSGNTFRFVR
+565 GNLKSGNTFRFVR
-576 TLSLEEYQ
+576 TLSLEEYE
-584 ALKAANPNAE
+584 ALKEADPNAE
-594 SVTFTSQFRT
+594 SVTFTSQFLT
-604 NKADNESAVYVA
+604 NKAANESQVYVA
-616 NHYFNTGN
+616 NHYFKTGFDIDQN
-624 RSFTNGGTAITEV
+624 EKGEKEYIGFKNPPRPEV
-637 KRNITVTFD
+637 TTLTFKVRGSNLYNS
-646 DQASYYGADRSV
+646 AR
-658 TATINVPDAANKDVT
+658 T
-673 VTIGDG
+673 VTITSGSASA
-679 FTQPGTRTRET
+679 E
-690 DANGNIT
+690 IT
-697 LPLTTAGWSGN
+697 LN
-708 RSVTVS
+708 
-714 YDAEIISDNQ
+714 SDER
-724 VITYTDGSATA
+724 TYTSCTYDLTGLGLYEDSVVTFSGSYTGTYDRWTYTCTYTTTIGALQNQEITLDF
-735 TVNVLYIPAGNIS
+735 NVEWDY
-748 WEDIGN
+748 
-754 TYRTVYLMRVDGN
+754 
-767 TELSAIGTGG
+767 
-777 NNQSNSQVQ
+777 
-786 ITVAGLSVN
+786 
-795 ERLYLRY
+795 
-802 RSSTS
+802 
-807 YSTTYLTVS
+807 
-816 DAINGVNTTFAWQD
+816 
-830 SRPNYSTMD
+830 

>member
-44 EAGVATRSMAD
+44 EAGVATRSMAV

-78 YVGGSTSWTDK
+78 YVGGSTLWDDK
-89 TTPTDATETQPFT
+89 TSPSDAANKQPQPFT

-116 VANAN
+116 VANAA
-121 VSGLAQFGHEDALI
+121 VSGLADFGHEDALI

-140 TSDDDA
+140 TGDADA

-156 IANKSGTYLSDGTVV
+156 IASDSGTKLDNNTVV

-180 TVTENLSNF
+180 TVAENLSNF

-217 FVEDTSARA
+217 FVNGTTARA

-235 GFEAGE
+235 GFEAGV
-241 QQNDTPNDS
+241 QQDTKPADA

-257 YVRETAAGATNG
+257 YVRETAAGATDG

-325 KAGMSLDDVMK
+325 KAGMSLDEVMN

-385 PDISTGTVGTATY
+385 PNISTGAIDNGSASYSRKGTY
-398 ARKDAYNA
+398 AEKE
-406 DRSAF
+406 SAF
-411 VSDYVFDS
+411 IEDDKYIIGS
-419 GTVDDLIAET
+419 GTVASLITET
-429 TDPALKAYYQEFS
+429 SDPALKAYYQEFS
-442 DYDYIELLP
+442 DYNYIKLQP
-451 RSPESNTLNDVIVI
+451 RDPQPNTLNDVIVI

-475 FTRQPKINMTVKAYD
+475 FKLQQKINMTVEAYD
-490 GFSKDKEDTT
+490 GNVGVEDNE
-500 VPAATNQKVWVDITI
+500 VARATGEKVWVDITI

-540 ANPDTDVTT
+540 ANPNTNVTT

-576 TLSLEEYQ
+576 TLSLAEYN
-584 ALKAANPNAE
+584 ALKTAANGAE
-594 SVTFTSQFRT
+594 TVTFTSQFKT
-604 NKADNESAVYVA
+604 NKAANESQVYVA
-616 NHYFNTGN
+616 NHYFNTG
-624 RSFTNGGTAITEV
+624 FDVDGGFE
-637 KRNITVTFD
+637 N
-646 DQASYYGADRSV
+646 
-658 TATINVPDAANKDVT
+658 PD
-673 VTIGDG
+673 
-679 FTQPGTRTRET
+679 
-690 DANGNIT
+690 
-697 LPLTTAGWSGN
+697 L
-708 RSVTVS
+708 
-714 YDAEIISDNQ
+714 
-724 VITYTDGSATA
+724 
-735 TVNVLYIPAGNIS
+735 
-748 WEDIGN
+748 
-754 TYRTVYLMRVDGN
+754 VYLTFNVK
-767 TELSAIGTGG
+767 GG
-777 NNQSNSQVQ
+777 NNYNGSSRTIGIYSDSNHSKKIGEVTISQGQTESVTIDITDLNLNDNSRIYFYSEYTQWVQSGRQWQQV
-786 ITVAGLSVN
+786 
-795 ERLYLRY
+795 
-802 RSSTS
+802 
-807 YSTTYLTVS
+807 TYTCTKNLTVGELK
-816 DAINGVNTTFAWQD
+816 NNTTTTLDF
-830 SRPNYSTMD
+830 SSN

>member
-1 MKKILFAFSMIFALV
+1 M
-16 SCVSEDLPQTS
+16 
-27 IPQEGDKVTLTF
+27 TLTF

-89 TTPTDATETQPFT
+89 TTPTDATKKQAFT

-116 VANAN
+116 VANAD
-121 VSGLAQFGHEDALI
+121 VSGLANFGHEDALI

-140 TSDDDA
+140 TDTDDA

-156 IANKSGTYLSDGTVV
+156 IASDSGTKLDNNTVV

-180 TVTENLSNF
+180 TVTESLSNF

-209 ARERKFAK
+209 AREREFAE
-217 FVEDTSARA
+217 FVNGTTARA

-235 GFEAGE
+235 GFEAGV
-241 QQNDTPNDS
+241 QQNTKPADA

-257 YVRETAAGATNG
+257 YVRETAAGATDG

-298 FVNAGG
+298 FVNASG

-311 LRNFSYNFTITSVE
+311 LRNFSYNFNITSVE
-325 KAGMSLDDVMK
+325 KAGMSLDEVMN

-352 LLNISDGTG
+352 LLNISDGHG

-385 PDISTGTVGTATY
+385 PNISTGTTANGSASY

-411 VSDYVFDS
+411 ESTYYDSAKS
-419 GTVDDLIAET
+419 GTVASLIAAT

-442 DYDYIELLP
+442 DYNYITLQP
-451 RSPESNTLNDVIVI
+451 RSPQANTLDDVIVI

-475 FTRQPKINMTVKAYD
+475 FTLQQKINMTVEAYD
-490 GFSKDKEDTT
+490 GVGKDNE
-500 VPAATNQKVWVDITI
+500 VARATGEKVWVDITI

-540 ANPDTDVTT
+540 ANPDPSKTT

-576 TLSLEEYQ
+576 TLSLEEYN
-584 ALKAANPNAE
+584 ALKTAANGAE
-594 SVTFTSQFRT
+594 TVTFTSQFLT
-604 NKADNESAVYVA
+604 NKAANASQVYVA
-616 NHYFNTGN
+616 NHYFKTGN
-624 RSFTNGGTAITEV
+624 DEFVNPKTTANFTNVALNGGAYYGENQTVTLTFTAPDSTGPINVKLENIAGLTPTGTANEDGTYTTTYS
-637 KRNITVTFD
+637 RGTHTLTFTTN
-646 DQASYYGADRSV
+646 SWGGSRSV
-658 TATINVPDAANKDVT
+658 TFSADT
-673 VTIGDG
+673 
-679 FTQPGTRTRET
+679 
-690 DANGNIT
+690 
-697 LPLTTAGWSGN
+697 S
-708 RSVTVS
+708 SVK
-714 YDAEIISDNQ
+714 
-724 VITYTDGSATA
+724 YTSATA
-735 TVNVLYIPAGNIS
+735 SATVNKIHIAAGALKVSGIEYAFYDGRLNDYEATKATITVLYNNAEVGEFSVNKGESVNNVEFDCTINNLPQESLNIDNNVRLNYTTS
-748 WEDIGN
+748 VSYI
-754 TYRTVYLMRVDGN
+754 
-767 TELSAIGTGG
+767 IGTATTSGYANTNLG
-777 NNQSNSQVQ
+777 NLVNCTKDITFTSN
-786 ITVAGLSVN
+786 
-795 ERLYLRY
+795 
-802 RSSTS
+802 
-807 YSTTYLTVS
+807 
-816 DAINGVNTTFAWQD
+816 
-830 SRPNYSTMD
+830 

>member
-1 MKKILFAFSMIFALV
+1 MIFALV

-27 IPQEGDKVTLTF
+27 TPQEGDKVTLTF
-39 GVQIP
+39 GVHIP

-55 PAITSLNLLVFD
+55 PAVKSLNLLVFD
-67 QNGYLVETAQA
+67 QNGYLVETATA
-78 YVGGSTSWTDK
+78 TVGGSTSWDDK
-89 TTPTDATETQPFT
+89 TTPKDATKTQAFT

-116 VANAN
+116 VANAY
-121 VSGLAQFGHEDALI
+121 VSGLANFGHEDALI

-140 TSDDDA
+140 TDTDDA

-156 IANKSGTYLSDGTVV
+156 IASDSGTKLENNTVV

-180 TVTENLSNF
+180 TVTENISNF

-217 FVEDTSARA
+217 FVNGTKARE

-241 QQNDTPNDS
+241 QQNTKPADA

-257 YVRETAAGATNG
+257 YVRETAAGATDG

-280 VASGTP
+280 VATGTP

-325 KAGMSLDDVMK
+325 KAGMSLEDVMN

-385 PDISTGTVGTATY
+385 PKISTVATDNDSVEY
-398 ARKDAYNA
+398 SRKDAYNA

-411 VSDYVFDS
+411 VSDYIAKDEDGNELK
-419 GTVDDLIAET
+419 GTVASLIAAT

-442 DYDYIELLP
+442 DYNYITLQP
-451 RSPESNTLNDVIVI
+451 RTPEETTFNDVIVI

-475 FTRQPKINMTVKAYD
+475 FTLQKKINMTVEAYD
-490 GFSKDKEDTT
+490 GNVGVEDNE
-500 VPAATNQKVWVDITI
+500 VARATGQKVWVDITI

-540 ANPDTDVTT
+540 ANPDTSKTT

-560 ATIIP
+560 ATIAIDEAT
-565 GQSGNTFRFVR
+565 GNLKSGNTFRFVR
-576 TLSLEEYQ
+576 TLSLEEYE
-584 ALKAANPNAE
+584 ALKEADPNAE
-594 SVTFTSQFRT
+594 SVTFTSQFLT
-604 NKADNESAVYVA
+604 NKAANESQVYVA
-616 NHYFNTGN
+616 NHYFKTGFDGFENPEITYVNTLQFSATGTNLHDEN
-624 RSFTNGGTAITEV
+624 R
-637 KRNITVTFD
+637 
-646 DQASYYGADRSV
+646 
-658 TATINVPDAANKDVT
+658 T
-673 VTIGDG
+673 VTITCGDWS
-679 FTQPGTRTRET
+679 QQ
-690 DANGNIT
+690 IT
-697 LPLTTAGWSGN
+697 LTGSKQSL
-708 RSVTVS
+708 S
-714 YDAEIISDNQ
+714 YDLSSHNFTNDMTVTISGSYRYGQSISNWWGTECTC
-724 VITYTDGSATA
+724 TYTTTLGQLQNA
-735 TVNVLYIPAGNIS
+735 
-748 WEDIGN
+748 DITLN
-754 TYRTVYLMRVDGN
+754 F
-767 TELSAIGTGG
+767 TE
-777 NNQSNSQVQ
+777 
-786 ITVAGLSVN
+786 
-795 ERLYLRY
+795 
-802 RSSTS
+802 
-807 YSTTYLTVS
+807 
-816 DAINGVNTTFAWQD
+816 
-830 SRPNYSTMD
+830 

>member
-1 MKKILFAFSMIFALV
+1 M
-16 SCVSEDLPQTS
+16 
-27 IPQEGDKVTLTF
+27 TLTF
-39 GVQIP
+39 GVHIP

-55 PAITSLNLLVFD
+55 PAVTSLNLLVFD
-67 QNGYLVETAQA
+67 QNGYLVETATA
-78 YVGGSTSWTDK
+78 TVGGNTSWEDK
-89 TTPTDATETQPFT
+89 TTPTDAAKTQAFT

-116 VANAN
+116 VANAD
-121 VSGLAQFGHEDALI
+121 VSGLADFGHEDALI

-140 TSDDDA
+140 TDTDDA

-156 IANKSGTYLSDGTVV
+156 IASDSGTKLDNSTVV

-180 TVTENLSNF
+180 TVTESLSNF

-209 ARERKFAK
+209 AREREFAE
-217 FVEDTSARA
+217 FVDSNNKARA

-241 QQNDTPNDS
+241 QQNATPADA
-250 AFTTGAK
+250 AFTTASK
-257 YVRETAAGATNG
+257 YVRETAAGATDG

-286 TDQTESKYYRLD
+286 TAQTESKYYRLD

-325 KAGMSLDDVMK
+325 KAGMSLDEVMN

-385 PDISTGTVGTATY
+385 PNISTGTTANGSASY

-411 VSDYVFDS
+411 ESTYFDS
-419 GTVDDLIAET
+419 TKSGTIDDAFINAQ
-429 TDPALKAYYQEFS
+429 DASMRDYYKEFKGYS
-442 DYDYIELLP
+442 YITLLP
-451 RSPESNTLNDVIVI
+451 RSPQANTLNDVIVI

-475 FTRQPKINMTVKAYD
+475 FTLQEKINMTVEAYD
-490 GFSKDKEDTT
+490 GNVGVEDNE
-500 VPAATNQKVWVDITI
+500 VARATGEKVWVNITI

-540 ANPDTDVTT
+540 ANPNTNVTT

-560 ATIIP
+560 ATIAIDEAT
-565 GQSGNTFRFVR
+565 GTLKSGNTFRFVR
-576 TLSLEEYQ
+576 TLSLAEYN
-584 ALKAANPNAE
+584 ALKTAANGAE
-594 SVTFTSQFRT
+594 TVTFTSQFLT
-604 NKADNESAVYVA
+604 NKDESASQVYVA
-616 NHYFNTGN
+616 NHYFNTGFDGFAN
-624 RSFTNGGTAITEV
+624 PKTTANFTNVALNGGA
-637 KRNITVTFD
+637 
-646 DQASYYGADRSV
+646 YYGANQTVTLTFKAPDSTGPINVKLENIAGLTPTGTANEDGTYTTTYSGGTHTLTFTTNSWGGPRSV
-658 TATINVPDAANKDVT
+658 TFSADTSSVKYNSATASATVNKIHIAAGKLKISGIEYAKNGINQYAESATVT
-673 VTIGDG
+673 VQYNGSNVGQFLVNRNTTTNSGEFDLSINSL
-679 FTQPGTRTRET
+679 PET
-690 DANGNIT
+690 SDLSKLNVN
-697 LPLTTAGWSGN
+697 LSYTT
-708 RSVTVS
+708 TVWGVR
-714 YDAEIISDNQ
+714 DD
-724 VITYTDGSATA
+724 YTTSGSAT
-735 TVNVLYIPAGNIS
+735 TT
-748 WEDIGN
+748 IGN
-754 TYRTVYLMRVDGN
+754 LVNCTQT
-767 TELSAIGTGG
+767 
-777 NNQSNSQVQ
+777 
-786 ITVAGLSVN
+786 ITFN
-795 ERLYLRY
+795 
-802 RSSTS
+802 
-807 YSTTYLTVS
+807 
-816 DAINGVNTTFAWQD
+816 
-830 SRPNYSTMD
+830 

>member
-1 MKKILFAFSMIFALV
+1 M
-16 SCVSEDLPQTS
+16 
-27 IPQEGDKVTLTF
+27 TLTF

-44 EAGVATRSMAD
+44 EAGVATRSMAE

-78 YVGGSTSWTDK
+78 YVGSSTSWEDK
-89 TTPTDATETQPFT
+89 TTPTTPTAKQAFT

-116 VANAN
+116 VANAD
-121 VSGLAQFGHEDALI
+121 VSGLADFGHEDALI

-140 TSDDDA
+140 TGEDDA

-156 IANKSGTYLSDGTVV
+156 IANDSGTYLDNNTVV

-189 VLEGFVVMNTRS
+189 ELEGFVVMNTRS

-217 FVEDTSARA
+217 FVDVDGKTARE

-241 QQNDTPNDS
+241 QQNTPPADA
-250 AFTTGAK
+250 AFTDAAK
-257 YVRETAAGATNG
+257 YVRETAAGATDG

-325 KAGMSLDDVMK
+325 KDGMSLVDVMK

-380 MYKYV
+380 MYKYASN
-385 PDISTGTVGTATY
+385 IANGTVGTASY
-398 ARKDAYNA
+398 ARKDTYNA

-411 VSDYVFDS
+411 VAGTTEEPYIIDS
-419 GTVDDLIAET
+419 GTVDDLIAAT

-442 DYDYIELLP
+442 DYNYIKLQP
-451 RSPESNTLNDVIVI
+451 RSPQANTLNDVIVI
-465 TGGELAREVR
+465 TGGETGDELAREVR
-475 FTRQPKINMTVKAYD
+475 FTLQEKINMTVEAYD
-490 GFSKDKEDTT
+490 GNDQDDE
-500 VPAATNQKVWVDITI
+500 VARATGQKVWVDITI

-540 ANPDTDVTT
+540 AKPDTSKTT

-560 ATIIP
+560 ATIAIDEVT
-565 GQSGNTFRFVR
+565 GELKSGNTFRFVR
-576 TLSLEEYQ
+576 TLSLEEYN
-584 ALKAANPNAE
+584 ALKTAANGDE
-594 SVTFTSQFRT
+594 TVTFTSQFLT
-604 NKADNESAVYVA
+604 NKAANESLVYVA
-616 NHYFNTGN
+616 NHYFNTASDGFKNPDRVKVTTLNVQNIDSASTTGYGLGN
-624 RSFTNGGTAITEV
+624 NNNGTREVTIYTKDGTTLGTRNMRTSGVYNNENAITV
-637 KRNITVTFD
+637 PSNVTLYD
-646 DQASYYGADRSV
+646 DDYIYFRYSYY
-658 TATINVPDAANKDVT
+658 
-673 VTIGDG
+673 
-679 FTQPGTRTRET
+679 T
-690 DANGNIT
+690 DYYAVIK
-697 LPLTTAGWSGN
+697 
-708 RSVTVS
+708 
-714 YDAEIISDNQ
+714 ISDLNS
-724 VITYTDGSATA
+724 G
-735 TVNVLYIPAGNIS
+735 AGKA
-748 WEDIGN
+748 
-754 TYRTVYLMRVDGN
+754 L
-767 TELSAIGTGG
+767 AF
-777 NNQSNSQVQ
+777 
-786 ITVAGLSVN
+786 
-795 ERLYLRY
+795 
-802 RSSTS
+802 
-807 YSTTYLTVS
+807 TTTNPL
-816 DAINGVNTTFAWQD
+816 
-830 SRPNYSTMD
+830 

>member
-39 GVQIP
+39 GVQVP

-55 PAITSLNLLVFD
+55 PAVKSLNLLVFD

-78 YVGGSTSWTDK
+78 YVGGSTLWEDK
-89 TTPTDATETQPFT
+89 TTPTDATKTQAFT

-116 VANAN
+116 VANAD
-121 VSGLAQFGHEDALI
+121 VSGLANFGHEDALI

-140 TSDDDA
+140 TDDADA

-156 IANKSGTYLSDGTVV
+156 IACDSGTKLDNNTVV

-209 ARERKFAK
+209 AREREFAE
-217 FVEDTSARA
+217 FVNGTTARA

-241 QQNDTPNDS
+241 QQNATPADA

-257 YVRETAAGATNG
+257 YVRETAAGATDG
-269 TNPYIIVKGKW
+269 TNPYIIVKGKYNG
-280 VASGTP
+280 ST
-286 TDQTESKYYRLD
+286 TSTYYRLD

-311 LRNFSYNFTITSVE
+311 LRNFSYNFNITSVE
-325 KAGMSLDDVMK
+325 KAGMSLDEVMN

-385 PDISTGTVGTATY
+385 PNISTGTTANGSASY

-411 VSDYVFDS
+411 GSTYYDSAKS
-419 GTVDDLIAET
+419 GTVASLIAAT

-442 DYDYIELLP
+442 DYNYITLQP
-451 RSPESNTLNDVIVI
+451 RTPQPNTLDDVIVI

-475 FTRQPKINMTVKAYD
+475 FTLQEKINMTVKAYD
-490 GFSKDKEDTT
+490 GASKNSDKTTDTT

-527 FEIEAGAL
+527 FEIEAEAL

-540 ANPDTDVTT
+540 AKPTTTVTT

-576 TLSLEEYQ
+576 TLSLDEYS
-584 ALKAANPNAE
+584 ALKAAAGTNAE
-594 SVTFTSQFRT
+594 TVTFTSQFRT
-604 NKADNESAVYVA
+604 NKADNKSAVYVA

-624 RSFTNGGTAITEV
+624 VSFTNGGDAITEV

-646 DQASYYGADRSV
+646 NEASYYGAGREV
-658 TATINVPDAANKDVT
+658 EAEIYVPEAAKKNVT
-673 VTIGDG
+673 VTVGDG
-679 FTQPGTRTRET
+679 FQLSGTSTKTT
-690 DANGNIT
+690 DASGYIT
-697 LPLTTAGWSGN
+697 LNLITANWSGN

-714 YDAEIISDNQ
+714 YDAEIVSGNQ
-724 VITYTDGSATA
+724 VITYADGSATA
-735 TVNVLYIPAGNIS
+735 TVNVLHIPAGSFDADNSGLNSQTINMYLGNTNTSLGRVRFNNDGTNQETNLTRTGLEETTELQLRYTVDGGWFGEDTTYAANTTAFAATSSTKKNIS
-748 WEDIGN
+748 F
-754 TYRTVYLMRVDGN
+754 VK
-767 TELSAIGTGG
+767 
-777 NNQSNSQVQ
+777 QQ
-786 ITVAGLSVN
+786 
-795 ERLYLRY
+795 
-802 RSSTS
+802 
-807 YSTTYLTVS
+807 
-816 DAINGVNTTFAWQD
+816 
-830 SRPNYSTMD
+830 

>member
-1 MKKILFAFSMIFALV
+1 M
-16 SCVSEDLPQTS
+16 
-27 IPQEGDKVTLTF
+27 TLTF
-39 GVQIP
+39 GVQVP
-44 EAGVATRSMAD
+44 EAGVATRSMAV
-55 PAITSLNLLVFD
+55 PAVTSLNLLVFD
-67 QNGYLVETAQA
+67 QNGYLVETATA
-78 YVGGSTSWTDK
+78 TVGGNTSWEDK
-89 TTPTDATETQPFT
+89 TTPTDATKTQAFT

-116 VANAN
+116 VANAD
-121 VSGLAQFGHEDALI
+121 VSGLADFGHEDALI

-140 TSDDDA
+140 TDDADA

-156 IANKSGTYLSDGTVV
+156 IASDNGTKLDNNTVV

-180 TVTENLSNF
+180 TVTESLDNF

-217 FVEDTSARA
+217 FVNVDGKTARA

-241 QQNDTPNDS
+241 QQKATPADD

-257 YVRETAAGATNG
+257 YVRETAAGATDG

-325 KAGMSLDDVMK
+325 KAGMSLDEVMN

-385 PDISTGTVGTATY
+385 PNISTGTTANGSASY

-411 VSDYVFDS
+411 ESTYFDS
-419 GTVDDLIAET
+419 TKSGTIDDAFINAQ
-429 TDPALKAYYQEFS
+429 DASMRDYYKEFKGYS
-442 DYDYIELLP
+442 YITLLP
-451 RSPESNTLNDVIVI
+451 RSPQANTLNDVIVI

-475 FTRQPKINMTVKAYD
+475 FTLQEKINMTVEAYD
-490 GFSKDKEDTT
+490 GNVGVEDNE
-500 VPAATNQKVWVDITI
+500 VARATGEKVWVDITI

-540 ANPDTDVTT
+540 ANPNDNVTT

-560 ATIIP
+560 ATIAIDEAT
-565 GQSGNTFRFVR
+565 GNLKSGNTFRFVR
-576 TLSLEEYQ
+576 TLSLAEYND
-584 ALKAANPNAE
+584 LKAKANGAE
-594 SVTFTSQFRT
+594 TVTFTSQFLT
-604 NKADNESAVYVA
+604 NKAANASQVYVA
-616 NHYFNTGN
+616 NHYFTTGYDVDGGFEN
-624 RSFTNGGTAITEV
+624 SRVRVTSLQVQNIDSASGNGLGTNTNGT
-637 KRNITVTFD
+637 
-646 DQASYYGADRSV
+646 RSV
-658 TATINVPDAANKDVT
+658 TILTADQLSTNSTTNL
-673 VTIGDG
+673 
-679 FTQPGTRTRET
+679 GTRNMRSNEGVRGNNQAITVP
-690 DANGNIT
+690 NNIT
-697 LPLTTAGWSGN
+697 LYDDDYIYFRYTYNNSTYYAKILISELNSGAGKSLTFT
-708 RSVTVS
+708 
-714 YDAEIISDNQ
+714 
-724 VITYTDGSATA
+724 
-735 TVNVLYIPAGNIS
+735 
-748 WEDIGN
+748 
-754 TYRTVYLMRVDGN
+754 
-767 TELSAIGTGG
+767 
-777 NNQSNSQVQ
+777 
-786 ITVAGLSVN
+786 
-795 ERLYLRY
+795 
-802 RSSTS
+802 
-807 YSTTYLTVS
+807 TTYPL
-816 DAINGVNTTFAWQD
+816 
-830 SRPNYSTMD
+830 

>member
-1 MKKILFAFSMIFALV
+1 M
-16 SCVSEDLPQTS
+16 
-27 IPQEGDKVTLTF
+27 TLTF

-44 EAGVATRSMAD
+44 EAGVATRSMAV

-78 YVGGSTSWTDK
+78 YVGGSTSWDDK
-89 TTPTDATETQPFT
+89 TTPTDATKTQSFT
-102 VTLTK
+102 VTHTK

-121 VSGLAQFGHEDALI
+121 VSGLANFGHEDALI

-140 TSDDDA
+140 TGDADA

-156 IANKSGTYLSDGTVV
+156 IASDSGTKLDNNTVV

-180 TVTENLSNF
+180 TVTENLDNF

-209 ARERKFAK
+209 AREREFAE
-217 FVEDTSARA
+217 FVNGITARA

-241 QQNDTPNDS
+241 QQNATPADA

-257 YVRETAAGATNG
+257 YVRETAAGATDG
-269 TNPYIIVKGKW
+269 TIPYIIVKGKYNG
-280 VASGTP
+280 ST
-286 TDQTESKYYRLD
+286 TSTYYRLD

-325 KAGMSLDDVMK
+325 KAGMSLDEVMN

-385 PDISTGTVGTATY
+385 SNIANGTVGTASY
-398 ARKDAYNA
+398 ARKDTYNE

-411 VSDYVFDS
+411 VSDYVIDS
-419 GTVDDLIAET
+419 GIVADLIDETT

-442 DYDYIELLP
+442 DYNYITLQPDTP
-451 RSPESNTLNDVIVI
+451 RPNTLNDVIVI

-475 FTRQPKINMTVKAYD
+475 FTLQEKINMTVEAYD
-490 GFSKDKEDTT
+490 GVGKDDE
-500 VPAATNQKVWVDITI
+500 VARAAGQKVWVDIAI

-540 ANPDTDVTT
+540 ANPDPSKPT

-560 ATIIP
+560 ATIAIDEAT
-565 GQSGNTFRFVR
+565 GNLKSGNTFRFVR
-576 TLSLEEYQ
+576 TLSLEEYN
-584 ALKAANPNAE
+584 ALKAAAGTNAE
-594 SVTFTSQFRT
+594 TVTFTSQFLT
-604 NKADNESAVYVA
+604 NKAANESQVYVA
-616 NHYFNTGN
+616 NHYFKTGFDIDQN
-624 RSFTNGGTAITEV
+624 EKGEKEYIGFVNPEITDIEV
-637 KRNITVTFD
+637 LHVEYITVTGGYSGSRDIELFTNSD
-646 DQASYYGADRSV
+646 YSSNNRL
-658 TATINVPDAANKDVT
+658 ATYNNIDS
-673 VTIGDG
+673 GDK
-679 FTQPGTRTRET
+679 
-690 DANGNIT
+690 
-697 LPLTTAGWSGN
+697 LS
-708 RSVTVS
+708 
-714 YDAEIISDNQ
+714 
-724 VITYTDGSATA
+724 
-735 TVNVLYIPAGNIS
+735 
-748 WEDIGN
+748 N
-754 TYRTVYLMRVDGN
+754 T
-767 TELSAIGTGG
+767 S
-777 NNQSNSQVQ
+777 
-786 ITVAGLSVN
+786 
-795 ERLYLRY
+795 
-802 RSSTS
+802 
-807 YSTTYLTVS
+807 
-816 DAINGVNTTFAWQD
+816 
-830 SRPNYSTMD
+830 

>member
-1 MKKILFAFSMIFALV
+1 MIFALV
-16 SCVSEDLPQTS
+16 SCVSEDLPQAS

-39 GVQIP
+39 GVQVP
-44 EAGVATRSMAD
+44 EAASATRSMAE
-55 PAITSLNLLVFD
+55 PAIKSLNLLVFD
-67 QNGYLVETAQA
+67 QNGYLVETATA
-78 YVGGSTSWTDK
+78 TVGGSTSWEDK
-89 TTPTDATETQPFT
+89 TTPTDATKTQAFT

-116 VANAN
+116 VANAD
-121 VSGLAQFGHEDALI
+121 VSGLANFGHEDALI

-140 TSDDDA
+140 IDTDDA

-156 IANKSGTYLSDGTVV
+156 IASDSGTKLDNNTVV

-180 TVTENLSNF
+180 TVTESLANF
-189 VLEGFVVMNTRS
+189 ELEGFVVMNTRS

-209 ARERKFAK
+209 AREREFAE
-217 FVEDTSARA
+217 FVNGTTARE

-241 QQNDTPNDS
+241 QQNAKPADDA

-257 YVRETAAGATNG
+257 YVRETAAGATDG

-280 VASGTP
+280 VATGTP

-325 KAGMSLDDVMK
+325 KAGMSLDEVMN

-366 ATNVTLVSNEPYIL
+366 ATNVTLVSDEPYIL

-385 PDISTGTVGTATY
+385 PNISTGTTANGSASY

-411 VSDYVFDS
+411 ESTYFDSTKS
-419 GTVDDLIAET
+419 GTVASLIAAT

-442 DYDYIELLP
+442 DYNYITLQP
-451 RSPESNTLNDVIVI
+451 RDPQPNTLDDVIVI

-475 FTRQPKINMTVKAYD
+475 FTLQEKIDMTVEAYD
-490 GFSKDKEDTT
+490 GVGKDNE
-500 VPAATNQKVWVDITI
+500 VARATGEKVWVNITI

-540 ANPDTDVTT
+540 ADPEISVTT

-576 TLSLEEYQ
+576 TLSLAEYND
-584 ALKAANPNAE
+584 LKAKANGAE
-594 SVTFTSQFRT
+594 TVTFTSQFLT
-604 NKADNESAVYVA
+604 NKAANESQVYVA
-616 NHYFNTGN
+616 NHYFNTGYDEDGGFENPKITYVNTLQFSATGTNLHNEN
-624 RSFTNGGTAITEV
+624 R
-637 KRNITVTFD
+637 
-646 DQASYYGADRSV
+646 
-658 TATINVPDAANKDVT
+658 T
-673 VTIGDG
+673 VTITCGDWS
-679 FTQPGTRTRET
+679 QQ
-690 DANGNIT
+690 IT
-697 LPLTTAGWSGN
+697 LTGSKQSL
-708 RSVTVS
+708 S
-714 YDAEIISDNQ
+714 YDLSSYNFTNDMTVTISGSYRYGQSMSNWWGTECTC
-724 VITYTDGSATA
+724 TYTTTLGQLQKA
-735 TVNVLYIPAGNIS
+735 
-748 WEDIGN
+748 DITLN
-754 TYRTVYLMRVDGN
+754 F
-767 TELSAIGTGG
+767 TE
-777 NNQSNSQVQ
+777 
-786 ITVAGLSVN
+786 
-795 ERLYLRY
+795 
-802 RSSTS
+802 
-807 YSTTYLTVS
+807 
-816 DAINGVNTTFAWQD
+816 
-830 SRPNYSTMD
+830 

>member
-1 MKKILFAFSMIFALV
+1 M
-16 SCVSEDLPQTS
+16 
-27 IPQEGDKVTLTF
+27 TLTF

-44 EAGVATRSMAD
+44 EAGVATRSMAE

-78 YVGGSTSWTDK
+78 YVGGSTSWDDT
-89 TTPTDATETQPFT
+89 TTPTDATKKQPFT

-116 VANAN
+116 VANAD
-121 VSGLAQFGHEDALI
+121 VSGLADFGHEDALI

-140 TSDDDA
+140 TGDADA

-156 IANKSGTYLSDGTVV
+156 IANDQGTFLNNNTVV

-180 TVTENLSNF
+180 TVTESLDNF

-217 FVEDTSARA
+217 FVEGKTARG
-226 YSAMIAEYN
+226 YSAMIAEYS

-241 QQNDTPNDS
+241 QQNATPAAD
-250 AFTTGAK
+250 AFTPATEAI
-257 YVRETAAGATNG
+257 YVRETAAGATDG

-325 KAGMSLDDVMK
+325 KDGMSLVEVMT

-385 PDISTGTVGTATY
+385 PNISTGTVGTASY
-398 ARKDAYNA
+398 ARKDAFNA

-411 VSDYVFDS
+411 VSDCVTGS
-419 GTVDDLIAET
+419 GTVASLIAAT

-442 DYDYIELLP
+442 DYNYITLQP
-451 RSPESNTLNDVIVI
+451 RSPQANTLNDVIVI
-465 TGGELAREVR
+465 TGDELAREVR
-475 FTRQPKINMTVKAYD
+475 FTLQEKINMTVKAYD
-490 GFSKDKEDTT
+490 GASKNSDKTTDTE

-540 ANPDTDVTT
+540 ANPDTSVTT

-565 GQSGNTFRFVR
+565 NQSGNTFRFVR
-576 TLSLEEYQ
+576 TLSLEEYN
-584 ALKAANPNAE
+584 ALKAAANGAE
-594 SVTFTSQFRT
+594 TVTFTSQFLT
-604 NKADNESAVYVA
+604 NKAANESQVYVA
-616 NHYFNTGN
+616 NHYFNTGKDGFVN
-624 RSFTNGGTAITEV
+624 PAITYATEL
-637 KRNITVTFD
+637 KLGNINAAHAYQYPQYPEYGDDYLATSNRNVTIYTKDGTNVSGTTTYSFNEN
-646 DQASYYGADRSV
+646 GPRNNV
-658 TATINVPDAANKDVT
+658 TTITINGENLNLTTEDYVYFKFTRSSTTYYAYVKVSDLNA
-673 VTIGDG
+673 DG
-679 FTQPGTRTRET
+679 
-690 DANGNIT
+690 ANIT
-697 LPLTTAGWSGN
+697 LNFTTTNPL
-708 RSVTVS
+708 
-714 YDAEIISDNQ
+714 
-724 VITYTDGSATA
+724 
-735 TVNVLYIPAGNIS
+735 
-748 WEDIGN
+748 
-754 TYRTVYLMRVDGN
+754 
-767 TELSAIGTGG
+767 
-777 NNQSNSQVQ
+777 
-786 ITVAGLSVN
+786 
-795 ERLYLRY
+795 
-802 RSSTS
+802 
-807 YSTTYLTVS
+807 
-816 DAINGVNTTFAWQD
+816 
-830 SRPNYSTMD
+830 

>member
-1 MKKILFAFSMIFALV
+1 M
-16 SCVSEDLPQTS
+16 
-27 IPQEGDKVTLTF
+27 
-39 GVQIP
+39 
-44 EAGVATRSMAD
+44 ATRSMAA

-78 YVGGSTSWTDK
+78 YVGGNTSWNDN
-89 TTPTDATETQPFT
+89 TTPTDATKTQDFT

-116 VANAN
+116 VANAD

-140 TSDDDA
+140 TGDDDA

-156 IANKSGTYLSDGTVV
+156 IANDSGTFLNNNTVV

-180 TVTENLSNF
+180 TVTENLTNF

-217 FVEDTSARA
+217 FVDGTSARE

-241 QQNDTPNDS
+241 QQNATPADD
-250 AFTTGAK
+250 AFTDAAK
-257 YVRETAAGATNG
+257 YVRETAAGATDG

-325 KAGMSLDDVMK
+325 KAGMSLDEVMK

-366 ATNVTLVSNEPYIL
+366 ATNVTLVSDEPYIL

-385 PDISTGTVGTATY
+385 SDISNGTVGTALHS
-398 ARKDAYNA
+398 RKDTYNA

-411 VSDYVFDS
+411 VSDCVTGS
-419 GTVDDLIAET
+419 GTVADLIAAT

-442 DYDYIELLP
+442 DYNYITLQP
-451 RSPESNTLNDVIVI
+451 RSPEAKTLNDVIVI
-465 TGGELAREVR
+465 TGDELAREVR
-475 FTRQPKINMTVKAYD
+475 FTLQEKINMTVKAYD
-490 GFSKDKEDTT
+490 GFSKDKNDTT

-540 ANPDTDVTT
+540 ANPDTSVTT

-576 TLSLEEYQ
+576 TLSLEEYN
-584 ALKAANPNAE
+584 ALKTAAGTNAE
-594 SVTFTSQFRT
+594 TVTFTSQFRT
-604 NKADNESAVYVA
+604 NKADNKSAVYVA

-624 RSFTNGGTAITEV
+624 GSFTNDGTAITEV

-646 DQASYYGADRSV
+646 DQASYYGAGREV
-658 TATINVPDAANKDVT
+658 TATINVPNAANADVN

-679 FTQPGTRTRET
+679 FTQSGTSTSTMKT
-690 DANGNIT
+690 DGNGNIT
-697 LPLTTAGWSGN
+697 LTLTTAGWSGN

-724 VITYTDGSATA
+724 VITYNDGSATA
-735 TVNVLYIPAGNIS
+735 TVNVLYIPAGSITHN
-748 WEDIGN
+748 
-754 TYRTVYLMRVDGN
+754 Y
-767 TELSAIGTGG
+767 
-777 NNQSNSQVQ
+777 SN
-786 ITVAGLSVN
+786 VN
-795 ERLYLRY
+795 RLRLYHANNAYVNVIDVDEENIEAEIPGLEANENLYIYIRY
-802 RSSTS
+802 SSGNS
-807 YSTTYLTVS
+807 
-816 DAINGVNTTFAWQD
+816 NTT
-830 SRPNYSTMD
+830 RYSEVFTAESFVNNGFSGTINRTSAPSLN

>member
-1 MKKILFAFSMIFALV
+1 M
-16 SCVSEDLPQTS
+16 
-27 IPQEGDKVTLTF
+27 TLTF

-44 EAGVATRSMAD
+44 EAGVATRSMAV

-78 YVGGSTSWTDK
+78 YVGGSTSWDDK
-89 TTPTDATETQPFT
+89 TTPTDATKTQSFT

-121 VSGLAQFGHEDALI
+121 VSGLANFGHEDALI

-140 TSDDDA
+140 TGDADA

-156 IANKSGTYLSDGTVV
+156 IASDSGTKLDNNTVV

-180 TVTENLSNF
+180 TVTENLDNF

-217 FVEDTSARA
+217 FVNGTTARE

-241 QQNDTPNDS
+241 QQNTTPADN
-250 AFTTGAK
+250 AFTPGAK
-257 YVRETAAGATNG
+257 YVRETAAGATDG
-269 TNPYIIVKGKW
+269 TNPYIIVKGKYNG
-280 VASGTP
+280 ST
-286 TDQTESKYYRLD
+286 TSTYYRLD

-325 KAGMSLDDVMK
+325 KAGMSLDKVMQ

-385 PDISTGTVGTATY
+385 SNIANGTVGTASY
-398 ARKDAYNA
+398 ARKDTYNE

-411 VSDYVFDS
+411 VSDYVIDS
-419 GTVDDLIAET
+419 GIVADLIDETT

-442 DYDYIELLP
+442 DYNYITLQPDTP
-451 RSPESNTLNDVIVI
+451 RPNTLNDVIVI

-475 FTRQPKINMTVKAYD
+475 FTLQEKINMTVEAYD
-490 GFSKDKEDTT
+490 GVGKDDE
-500 VPAATNQKVWVDITI
+500 VARATGQKVWVDIAI

-540 ANPDTDVTT
+540 ANPEASVTT

-576 TLSLEEYQ
+576 TLSLEEYN
-584 ALKAANPNAE
+584 ALKTAANGAE
-594 SVTFTSQFRT
+594 TVTFTSQFLT
-604 NKADNESAVYVA
+604 NKAANASQVYVA
-616 NHYFNTGN
+616 NHYFKTGN
-624 RSFTNGGTAITEV
+624 DEFVNPKTTANFTNVALHGGA
-637 KRNITVTFD
+637 
-646 DQASYYGADRSV
+646 YYGANQTVTLTFTAPDSTGPINVKLENIAGLTPTGTANEDGTYTTTYSGGTHTLTFTTNDWGGSRSV
-658 TATINVPDAANKDVT
+658 TFSADTSSVKYNSATASATVNKIHIAAGKLKISGIEYASKSTIVGMKYASEANISIIYGGQEVDTFSIERGDVT
-673 VTIGDG
+673 NADLDLTIPGLSNYDATVTMNY
-679 FTQPGTRTRET
+679 TTTVT
-690 DANGNIT
+690 T
-697 LPLTTAGWSGN
+697 MTAGSATTSGTTTK
-708 RSVTVS
+708 SIS
-714 YDAEIISDNQ
+714 IKDMISDNGAE
-724 VITYTDGSATA
+724 ITFTS
-735 TVNVLYIPAGNIS
+735 
-748 WEDIGN
+748 
-754 TYRTVYLMRVDGN
+754 
-767 TELSAIGTGG
+767 
-777 NNQSNSQVQ
+777 NN
-786 ITVAGLSVN
+786 
-795 ERLYLRY
+795 
-802 RSSTS
+802 
-807 YSTTYLTVS
+807 
-816 DAINGVNTTFAWQD
+816 
-830 SRPNYSTMD
+830 

>member
-1 MKKILFAFSMIFALV
+1 M
-16 SCVSEDLPQTS
+16 
-27 IPQEGDKVTLTF
+27 TLTF

-44 EAGVATRSMAD
+44 EAGVATRSMAE

-78 YVGGSTSWTDK
+78 YVGGSTSWNDK
-89 TTPTDATETQPFT
+89 TSPSDAANKQPQPFT

-116 VANAN
+116 VANAD
-121 VSGLAQFGHEDALI
+121 VSGLADFGHEDALI

-140 TSDDDA
+140 TDTYDA

-156 IANKSGTYLSDGTVV
+156 IASDSGTKLDNNTVV

-180 TVTENLSNF
+180 TVTENLTNF

-209 ARERKFAK
+209 AREREFAE
-217 FVEDTSARA
+217 FVNGTTARA
-226 YSAMIAEYN
+226 YSAMIAEYS

-241 QQNDTPNDS
+241 QNKVTPAEAD
-250 AFTTGAK
+250 FTTGAK
-257 YVRETAAGATNG
+257 YVRETAAGATDG

-280 VASGTP
+280 VESGTP
-286 TDQTESKYYRLD
+286 TDKTESKYYRLD

-311 LRNFSYNFTITSVE
+311 LRNFSYNFNITSVE
-325 KAGMSLDDVMK
+325 KAGMSLDEVMQ

-385 PDISTGTVGTATY
+385 PNISTSATANGSAEY
-398 ARKDAYNA
+398 SRKDAYNA

-411 VSDYVFDS
+411 VAGTAEEPYIIGQ
-419 GTVDDLIAET
+419 GTVASLIDDAT
-429 TDPALKAYYQEFS
+429 TDPTLKAYYQEFS
-442 DYDYIELLP
+442 DYDYIKLQP
-451 RSPESNTLNDVIVI
+451 RTPDNTKTLNDVIVI

-475 FTRQPKINMTVKAYD
+475 FTLQKKINMTVEAYD
-490 GFSKDKEDTT
+490 GNDKDKDDE
-500 VPAATNQKVWVDITI
+500 VARATGQKVWVDITI

-540 ANPDTDVTT
+540 ANPNVDVTT

-560 ATIIP
+560 ATIAIDEVT
-565 GQSGNTFRFVR
+565 GNLKSGNTFRFVR
-576 TLSLEEYQ
+576 TLSLEEYNV
-584 ALKAANPNAE
+584 LKTAANGAE
-594 SVTFTSQFRT
+594 TVTFTSQFLT
-604 NKADNESAVYVA
+604 NKAANESQVYVA
-616 NHYFNTGN
+616 NHYFNTGYDDFKNPEITYVTSLSFSAIGSNLNGEN
-624 RSFTNGGTAITEV
+624 R
-637 KRNITVTFD
+637 
-646 DQASYYGADRSV
+646 
-658 TATINVPDAANKDVT
+658 T
-673 VTIGDG
+673 VTI
-679 FTQPGTRTRET
+679 
-690 DANGNIT
+690 A
-697 LPLTTAGWSGN
+697 S
-708 RSVTVS
+708 
-714 YDAEIISDNQ
+714 
-724 VITYTDGSATA
+724 GSASADIILNSDEETA
-735 TVNVLYIPAGNIS
+735 TTCEYNLTGLGLTDDSVVTITGN
-748 WEDIGN
+748 
-754 TYRTVYLMRVDGN
+754 YK
-767 TELSAIGTGG
+767 
-777 NNQSNSQVQ
+777 
-786 ITVAGLSVN
+786 
-795 ERLYLRY
+795 
-802 RSSTS
+802 
-807 YSTTYLTVS
+807 TT
-816 DAINGVNTTFAWQD
+816 
-830 SRPNYSTMD
+830 

>member
-1 MKKILFAFSMIFALV
+1 M
-16 SCVSEDLPQTS
+16 
-27 IPQEGDKVTLTF
+27 TLTF

-44 EAGVATRSMAD
+44 EAGVATRSMAE

-78 YVGGSTSWTDK
+78 YVGGSTSWNDT
-89 TTPTDATETQPFT
+89 TTPTTPPTATQDFT

-116 VANAN
+116 VANAD
-121 VSGLAQFGHEDALI
+121 VSGLADFGHEDALI

-140 TSDDDA
+140 TGDADA
-146 YWQRMEFANG
+146 YWQRMEFADG
-156 IANKSGTYLSDGTVV
+156 VANNTGTSDLTEDTVV

-217 FVEDTSARA
+217 FVNVDGTTARA

-241 QQNDTPNDS
+241 QQNATPADA

-257 YVRETAAGATNG
+257 YVRETAAGATDG

-280 VASGTP
+280 VATGTP
-286 TDQTESKYYRLD
+286 TAQTESKYYRLD

-311 LRNFSYNFTITSVE
+311 LRNFSYNFTITRVE
-325 KAGMSLDDVMK
+325 KDGMSLVDVMK

-385 PDISTGTVGTATY
+385 PNIANSSIVGTASH

-411 VSDYVFDS
+411 ESTYYDSSKS
-419 GTVDDLIAET
+419 GTIDDTFINAQ
-429 TDPALKAYYQEFS
+429 DASMRDYYKEFKGYS
-442 DYDYIELLP
+442 YITLLP
-451 RSPESNTLNDVIVI
+451 RTPQANTLNDVIVI
-465 TGGELAREVR
+465 TGGETGDELAREVR
-475 FTRQPKINMTVKAYD
+475 FTLQTKINMTVEAYD
-490 GFSKDKEDTT
+490 GNVGVEDNE
-500 VPAATNQKVWVDITI
+500 VARATGQKVWVDITI

-540 ANPDTDVTT
+540 ANPKADVTT

-576 TLSLEEYQ
+576 TLSLEEYN
-584 ALKAANPNAE
+584 ALKAAAGTNAE
-594 SVTFTSQFRT
+594 TVTFTSQFLT
-604 NKADNESAVYVA
+604 NKAANASQVYVA
-616 NHYFNTGN
+616 NHYFNTGYDEDGGFVN
-624 RSFTNGGTAITEV
+624 PKTTANFTNVALNGGA
-637 KRNITVTFD
+637 
-646 DQASYYGADRSV
+646 YYGANQTVTLTFTAPDSTGPINVKLENIAGLTTPTGTANEDGTYTTTYSGGTHTLTFTTNSWGGSRSV
-658 TATINVPDAANKDVT
+658 TFSADT
-673 VTIGDG
+673 
-679 FTQPGTRTRET
+679 
-690 DANGNIT
+690 
-697 LPLTTAGWSGN
+697 S
-708 RSVTVS
+708 SVK
-714 YDAEIISDNQ
+714 YN
-724 VITYTDGSATA
+724 SATASA
-735 TVNVLYIPAGNIS
+735 TVNVLYIPAGSI
-748 WEDIGN
+748 
-754 TYRTVYLMRVDGN
+754 TYTNDYSYVDR
-767 TELSAIGTGG
+767 L
-777 NNQSNSQVQ
+777 
-786 ITVAGLSVN
+786 
-795 ERLYLRY
+795 RLYYTNSDYANVLNNNNGIEQRIDNLKETDLLY
-802 RSSTS
+802 VYIRGYDENWDRGPWYSETFTAESFVKNGFTGTISRSSAP
-807 YSTTYLTVS
+807 ST
-816 DAINGVNTTFAWQD
+816 N
-830 SRPNYSTMD
+830 

>member
-1 MKKILFAFSMIFALV
+1 M
-16 SCVSEDLPQTS
+16 
-27 IPQEGDKVTLTF
+27 TLTF

-44 EAGVATRSMAD
+44 EAGVATRSMAE

-78 YVGGSTSWTDK
+78 YVGGSTSWEDK
-89 TTPTDATETQPFT
+89 TTPTTPTAKQTFT

-116 VANAN
+116 VANAD

-140 TSDDDA
+140 TDTDDA

-156 IANKSGTYLSDGTVV
+156 IASDSGTKLDNSTIV

-180 TVTENLSNF
+180 TVTENLDNF

-217 FVEDTSARA
+217 FVNGTTARE
-226 YSAMIAEYN
+226 YSAMIAEYS
-235 GFEAGE
+235 GFEAGA
-241 QQNDTPNDS
+241 QQKATPADN

-257 YVRETAAGATNG
+257 YVRETAAGATDG
-269 TNPYIIVKGKW
+269 TNPYIIVKGKYNG
-280 VASGTP
+280 ST
-286 TDQTESKYYRLD
+286 TSKYYRLD

-325 KAGMSLDDVMK
+325 KDGMSLEDVMQ

-385 PDISTGTVGTATY
+385 PNIANGTVGTASY
-398 ARKDAYNA
+398 ARKDTYNE

-411 VSDYVFDS
+411 KQTYYDSTKS
-419 GTVDDLIAET
+419 GTIDDAFINAQ
-429 TDPALKAYYQEFS
+429 DASMRDYYKEFKGYS
-442 DYDYIELLP
+442 YITLLP
-451 RSPESNTLNDVIVI
+451 RTPQANTLDDDIII

-475 FTRQPKINMTVKAYD
+475 FTLQKKINMTVEAYD
-490 GFSKDKEDTT
+490 GNDQDKDNE
-500 VPAATNQKVWVDITI
+500 VARATGQKVWVDITI

-540 ANPDTDVTT
+540 ANPDTKVTT

-560 ATIIP
+560 ATIAIDEAT
-565 GQSGNTFRFVR
+565 GNLKSGNTFRFVR
-576 TLSLEEYQ
+576 TLSLEEYND
-584 ALKAANPNAE
+584 LKDKAANGAE
-594 SVTFTSQFRT
+594 TVTFTSQFLT
-604 NKADNESAVYVA
+604 NKAANESQVYVA
-616 NHYFNTGN
+616 NHYFNTGFDIDQN
-624 RSFTNGGTAITEV
+624 EKGEKEYIGFKNPPRQEVTTLTFNVRGSNLNSSDRIVTITSGSAFAE
-637 KRNITVTFD
+637 ITLNSNERTYTSCTYDLTGLGLYEDSVVTFSG
-646 DQASYYGADRSV
+646 SYTSRYGYGYV
-658 TATINVPDAANKDVT
+658 CNYTTTIEALQN
-673 VTIGDG
+673 
-679 FTQPGTRTRET
+679 QE
-690 DANGNIT
+690 IT
-697 LPLTTAGWSGN
+697 LEFEW
-708 RSVTVS
+708 
-714 YDAEIISDNQ
+714 
-724 VITYTDGSATA
+724 DGE
-735 TVNVLYIPAGNIS
+735 Y
-748 WEDIGN
+748 
-754 TYRTVYLMRVDGN
+754 
-767 TELSAIGTGG
+767 
-777 NNQSNSQVQ
+777 
-786 ITVAGLSVN
+786 
-795 ERLYLRY
+795 
-802 RSSTS
+802 
-807 YSTTYLTVS
+807 
-816 DAINGVNTTFAWQD
+816 
-830 SRPNYSTMD
+830 

>member
-1 MKKILFAFSMIFALV
+1 M
-16 SCVSEDLPQTS
+16 
-27 IPQEGDKVTLTF
+27 TLTF
-39 GVQIP
+39 GVQVP
-44 EAGVATRSMAD
+44 EAGVATRSMAV

-78 YVGGSTSWTDK
+78 YVGGSTSWEDK
-89 TTPTDATETQPFT
+89 TTPTDATKTQAFT

-116 VANAN
+116 VANAD
-121 VSGLAQFGHEDALI
+121 VSGLANFGHEDALI

-140 TSDDDA
+140 IGDADA

-156 IANKSGTYLSDGTVV
+156 IASDSGTKLDNSTVV

-180 TVTENLSNF
+180 TVTESLDNF

-209 ARERKFAK
+209 AREREFAE
-217 FVEDTSARA
+217 FVNGTTART

-241 QQNDTPNDS
+241 QRNAKPADA
-250 AFTTGAK
+250 AFTLGAK
-257 YVRETAAGATNG
+257 YVRETVAGATETKNDDGTTTPG
-269 TNPYIIVKGKW
+269 TNPYIIVKGKYNG
-280 VASGTP
+280 ST
-286 TDQTESKYYRLD
+286 TSTYYRLD

-325 KAGMSLDDVMK
+325 KAGMSLEDVMK

-352 LLNISDGTG
+352 LLNISDGQG

-385 PDISTGTVGTATY
+385 PNISTGTTANSSASYSRKGTY
-398 ARKDAYNA
+398 AEKE
-406 DRSAF
+406 SAF
-411 VSDYVFDS
+411 IEDDKYIIGS
-419 GTVDDLIAET
+419 GTVASLITET
-429 TDPALKAYYQEFS
+429 SDPALKAYYQEFS
-442 DYDYIELLP
+442 DYNYITLQP
-451 RSPESNTLNDVIVI
+451 RSPQANTLNDVIVI

-475 FTRQPKINMTVKAYD
+475 FTLQQKINMTVKAYD
-490 GFSKDKEDTT
+490 GASKNSDKTTDTE

-527 FEIEAGAL
+527 FEIEAEAL

-540 ANPDTDVTT
+540 AKPTTTVTT
-549 AERNNM
+549 AECNNM

-576 TLSLEEYQ
+576 TLSLDEYN
-584 ALKAANPNAE
+584 ALKAAAGTNAE
-594 SVTFTSQFRT
+594 TVTFTSQFRT
-604 NKADNESAVYVA
+604 NKADNKSAVYVA

-624 RSFTNGGTAITEV
+624 VSFTNGGPAINEV
-637 KRNITVTFD
+637 KRNITVTFKN
-646 DQASYYGADRSV
+646 DQASYYGADHEV
-658 TATINVPDAANKDVT
+658 EAEIYVPEAANKNVT
-673 VTIGDG
+673 VTVGDG
-679 FTQPGTRTRET
+679 FQLSGTSTKTT
-690 DANGNIT
+690 DASGYIT
-697 LPLTTAGWSGN
+697 LNLITANWSGN

-714 YDAEIISDNQ
+714 YDAEIVSGNE
-724 VITYTDGSATA
+724 VITYADGSANA
-735 TVNVLYIPAGNIS
+735 TVNKLYIPAGKITYTNNNLSNINRMRLYYS
-748 WEDIGN
+748 NNNYEQIDISTSSKTN
-754 TYRTVYLMRVDGN
+754 T
-767 TELSAIGTGG
+767 SAFEVEINNLAATA
-777 NNQSNSQVQ
+777 NLFVMIDRNQSGSTNYYSPLINAQTLVESGYQGNFTNGNAPQ
-786 ITVAGLSVN
+786 I
-795 ERLYLRY
+795 
-802 RSSTS
+802 
-807 YSTTYLTVS
+807 
-816 DAINGVNTTFAWQD
+816 
-830 SRPNYSTMD
+830 

>member
-1 MKKILFAFSMIFALV
+1 M
-16 SCVSEDLPQTS
+16 
-27 IPQEGDKVTLTF
+27 TLTF

-78 YVGGSTSWTDK
+78 YVGGSTSWDDK
-89 TTPTDATETQPFT
+89 TTPKDATKTQAFT

-116 VANAN
+116 VANAD
-121 VSGLAQFGHEDALI
+121 VSGLANFGHEDALI

-140 TSDDDA
+140 TGDDDA

-156 IANKSGTYLSDGTVV
+156 IASDSGTKLDNNTVV

-180 TVTENLSNF
+180 TVTESLDNF

-209 ARERKFAK
+209 AREREFAE
-217 FVEDTSARA
+217 FVNGTTARA

-241 QQNDTPNDS
+241 QQDTKPADD

-257 YVRETAAGATNG
+257 YVRETAAGATDG

-325 KAGMSLDDVMK
+325 KAGMSLDEVMT

-366 ATNVTLVSNEPYIL
+366 ATNVTLVSDEPYIL

-385 PDISTGTVGTATY
+385 PNISTGTTANGSAEY
-398 ARKDAYNA
+398 SRKDAYNA

-411 VSDYVFDS
+411 ESDYVTES
-419 GTVDDLIAET
+419 GTVADLIAAT

-442 DYDYIELLP
+442 DYNYITLQP
-451 RSPESNTLNDVIVI
+451 CDPQPNTLNDVIVI

-475 FTRQPKINMTVKAYD
+475 FTLQKKIDMTVEAYD
-490 GFSKDKEDTT
+490 GNVGVEDNE
-500 VPAATNQKVWVDITI
+500 VARATGEKVWVDITI

-540 ANPDTDVTT
+540 ADPEISVTT

-560 ATIIP
+560 ATIAIDEAT
-565 GQSGNTFRFVR
+565 GTLKSGNTFRFVR
-576 TLSLEEYQ
+576 TLSLEEYN
-584 ALKAANPNAE
+584 ALKTAANGAE
-594 SVTFTSQFRT
+594 TVTFTSQFKT
-604 NKADNESAVYVA
+604 NKAANESQVYVA
-616 NHYFNTGN
+616 NHYFKTGFDIDQN
-624 RSFTNGGTAITEV
+624 EKGEKEYIGFKNPPRPEV
-637 KRNITVTFD
+637 TTLTFKVRGSNLFNS
-646 DQASYYGADRSV
+646 AR
-658 TATINVPDAANKDVT
+658 T
-673 VTIGDG
+673 VTITSGSASA
-679 FTQPGTRTRET
+679 E
-690 DANGNIT
+690 IT
-697 LPLTTAGWSGN
+697 LN
-708 RSVTVS
+708 
-714 YDAEIISDNQ
+714 SDER
-724 VITYTDGSATA
+724 TYTSCTYDLTGLGLYEDSVVTFSGSYTGTYGSWTYTGTCTYTTTIGALQNQEITLDF
-735 TVNVLYIPAGNIS
+735 NVEWDN
-748 WEDIGN
+748 
-754 TYRTVYLMRVDGN
+754 
-767 TELSAIGTGG
+767 
-777 NNQSNSQVQ
+777 
-786 ITVAGLSVN
+786 
-795 ERLYLRY
+795 
-802 RSSTS
+802 
-807 YSTTYLTVS
+807 
-816 DAINGVNTTFAWQD
+816 
-830 SRPNYSTMD
+830 

>member
-1 MKKILFAFSMIFALV
+1 M
-16 SCVSEDLPQTS
+16 
-27 IPQEGDKVTLTF
+27 TLTF
-39 GVQIP
+39 GVQVP
-44 EAGVATRSMAD
+44 EAASATRSMAV
-55 PAITSLNLLVFD
+55 PAVTSLNLLVFD
-67 QNGYLVETAQA
+67 QNGYLVETATA
-78 YVGGSTSWTDK
+78 TVGGSTSWEDK
-89 TTPTDATETQPFT
+89 TTPTDATKTQAFT

-116 VANAN
+116 VANAD
-121 VSGLAQFGHEDALI
+121 VSGLANFGHEDALI

-140 TSDDDA
+140 TRDADA

-156 IANKSGTYLSDGTVV
+156 IASDSGTKLDNNTVV

-209 ARERKFAK
+209 ARERKFAQ
-217 FVEDTSARA
+217 FVDGTTART
-226 YSAMIAEYN
+226 YGAMIAEYQ

-241 QQNDTPNDS
+241 QNNVEPVEAD
-250 AFTTGAK
+250 FTTGAK
-257 YVRETAAGATNG
+257 YVRETAAGATDG

-311 LRNFSYNFTITSVE
+311 LRNFSYNFTITGVE
-325 KAGMSLDDVMK
+325 KAGMSLTDAMN

-385 PDISTGTVGTATY
+385 SNIANGTVGTASY

-411 VSDYVFDS
+411 VADTTEEPYIIGK
-419 GTVDDLIAET
+419 GTVASLIAAT
-429 TDPALKAYYQEFS
+429 NDPALKAYYQEYS
-442 DYDYIELLP
+442 DYSYIELQP
-451 RSPESNTLNDVIVI
+451 RSPQGNVLKDVITI
-465 TGGELAREVR
+465 SGGELAREVR
-475 FTRQPKINMTVKAYD
+475 FTLQQKINMTVSAYD
-490 GFSKDKEDTT
+490 GTDNDDTVARQT
-500 VPAATNQKVWVDITI
+500 GQKVWVDVTI
-515 PANLSQYIFPLE
+515 PANLSEFIFPLE
-527 FEIEAGAL
+527 FEIEAEAL
-535 SIYPD
+535 SLYPD
-540 ANPDTDVTT
+540 TNPNTNVTT

-560 ATIIP
+560 ATIVT
-565 GQSGNTFRFVR
+565 GKSGNTFRFVR

-584 ALKAANPNAE
+584 ALKANAGSNAE

-604 NKADNESAVYVA
+604 NKAASASQVYVA

-624 RSFTNGGTAITEV
+624 DGFENPARTNVTTLNVQYIDSATGSGLGNNYNGTKSVTIYTNDGTSLGTRNMRTSGVYNNNDAIT
-637 KRNITVTFD
+637 
-646 DQASYYGADRSV
+646 
-658 TATINVPDAANKDVT
+658 VPNT
-673 VTIGDG
+673 
-679 FTQPGTRTRET
+679 
-690 DANGNIT
+690 IT
-697 LPLTTAGWSGN
+697 LYDDDYIYF
-708 RSVTVS
+708 RYTVEGS
-714 YDAEIISDNQ
+714 YRDTNYYAKILISDLNS
-724 VITYTDGSATA
+724 G
-735 TVNVLYIPAGNIS
+735 AG
-748 WEDIGN
+748 
-754 TYRTVYLMRVDGN
+754 
-767 TELSAIGTGG
+767 
-777 NNQSNSQVQ
+777 QSL
-786 ITVAGLSVN
+786 TF
-795 ERLYLRY
+795 
-802 RSSTS
+802 
-807 YSTTYLTVS
+807 TTTNPL
-816 DAINGVNTTFAWQD
+816 Q
-830 SRPNYSTMD
+830 